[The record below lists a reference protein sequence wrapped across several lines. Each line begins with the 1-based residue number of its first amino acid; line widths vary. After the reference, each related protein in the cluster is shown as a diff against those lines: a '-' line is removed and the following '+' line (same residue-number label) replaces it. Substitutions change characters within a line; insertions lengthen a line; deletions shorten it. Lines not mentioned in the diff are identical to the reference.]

1 MTTVNKKLK
10 KTASGAITWSVIV
23 TQILSPVSL
32 SLIPANSF
40 ASSGNKDVTQI
51 YASDEHANKVA
62 SFAASAGQSL
72 ANNNASS
79 FAVNTL
85 STQATK
91 EVVDWLQQYGNARIK
106 LNVDDSFSLKDSS
119 FDFLYP
125 WLDTQD
131 YVLFSQT
138 SLHRTDDRNQ
148 TNIGLGIRHFTPD
161 NAMLGA
167 NVFYDYDLS
176 RSHSRAGFG
185 VEYWRDYFRL
195 GVNTYFGLSDWKNS
209 RDIDDYLERPANG
222 WDFSAEG
229 WLPAYPQLGASIQ
242 FEKYYGKNV
251 GLFGSDN
258 LQENPYAVTGGISYT
273 PVPLIKFSAQH
284 KQGQS
289 NTHDTTFGVE
299 FNYRPG
305 VSLAEQLSSDNVAVM
320 REVQNRRYD
329 FVERNNNIVLEYKK
343 KHALKI
349 SLPESV
355 QGEGESIIPVT
366 LTINNA
372 SGGIKSVQWN
382 DSAFTAAGGKISGNG
397 TSWQITLPAYKSEGV
412 NSWNVGATVQD
423 NRGNVSNYAV
433 MNISVTDSGVSTAD
447 SSFTLDGDSSPT
459 ISADSQSTYPIV
471 LSLKDS
477 NGKALTGL
485 ADDIEMSVEFTA
497 DSNSAR
503 QRETVTAP
511 SLGAVKEISAGVYRS
526 VLTAGS
532 QAGTVRVTAKVQG
545 KTFTL
550 NIKQAA
556 ITDSDVSTADS
567 SFTLDGDS
575 SPTISADSQSTYPIV
590 LSLKDSNG
598 KALTGLAD
606 DIEMSVEFTADSNS
620 ARQRETVT
628 APSLGAVEEISAGV
642 YRSVLTAG
650 SQAGTVRVTAKV
662 QGKTFTLN
670 IKQAAITDSDVSTAD
685 SSFTLD
691 GDSSPTISADSQS
704 TYPIV
709 LSLKDSNGKALTG
722 LADDIEMSVEFTADS
737 NSARQRETVTA
748 PSLGA
753 VEEIS
758 AGVYRSVLAAG
769 SQAGTVRV
777 TAKVQGKTFTLN
789 IKQAAIT
796 DSDVSTADSS
806 FTLDG
811 DSSPTISADSQST
824 YPIVLS
830 LKDSNG
836 KALTGLADDIE
847 MSVEFTAD
855 SNSARQRETVT
866 APSLGA
872 VEEISAGVY
881 RSVLAAGSQAGTV
894 RVTAKVQG
902 KTFTLSIKQTAA
914 TEPDSEVSAVLTA
927 APAEQVVGY
936 NINLQLAVKDSQGNA
951 ITGDNTLSFYALNQA
966 EGVEF
971 GTVTEK
977 DGVYSATVTSKR
989 AGKITIGVKS
999 DSHDFSGVKK
1009 EITFIEDRQQVTFSQ
1024 FEASQNNAL
1033 ADGKQRNMVTVSL
1046 ADRFGNVVPG
1056 YAVTLSLP
1064 AGITQ
1069 VGGEHAVSTDE
1080 NGNAIFALI
1089 SSTPGSYVITAHAG
1103 SQMSTELTV
1112 TFASNMTGASL
1123 SLTPESSSLISNIPA
1138 NGKDAAVLDVQLTNT
1153 NASVNGQ
1160 KIQLI
1165 TSSEGLSVP
1174 TNIVTD
1180 STGHV
1185 SVPLTTVKAGEYTVT
1200 ARVTDGSHSV
1210 ESGSVKL
1217 TFVPDVASAELNM
1230 SVSKQEIVAD
1240 GSENATVN
1248 IQLVD
1253 ANNNAFTGEVDLTI
1267 TPSTG
1272 ASLTSSNLQLDA
1284 HGQATT
1290 QFTASKSGQY
1300 TIQAEY
1306 VLDGKRITASQN
1318 IDAVT
1323 DVKGAVLEITSS
1335 ASSAVVSDT
1344 NNLVFT
1350 LLLKSKSGEALSGRA
1365 LNVKTSGPSKY
1376 GALVVDK
1383 TTVTTDENGQATV
1396 SVHGR
1401 TVGSYKL
1408 TATLNELGSDVSAVK
1423 SFSLYAD
1430 DANGVLTL
1438 TKDPGY
1444 ETNDG
1449 SPVGIYARFVDH
1461 FGNPLS
1467 GTVEFSAGSED
1478 SPDSQRVKME
1488 PATVTL
1494 HWTGNAA
1501 SEFSTYESG
1510 YHWIKAKITNS
1521 KNTYEKTIRTYV
1533 VKLPEKDS

>member
-40 ASSGNKDVTQI
+40 ASSGNKDVTQT

-209 RDIDDYLERPANG
+209 RDIDNYLERPANG

-289 NTHDTTFGVE
+289 NVHDTTFGVE

-433 MNISVTDSGVSTAD
+433 MNISVNNSGVSTAD

-459 ISADSQSTYPIV
+459 ISADGQSTYPIV

-497 DSNSAR
+497 
-503 QRETVTAP
+503 
-511 SLGAVKEISAGVYRS
+511 G
-526 VLTAGS
+526 
-532 QAGTVRVTAKVQG
+532 
-545 KTFTL
+545 
-550 NIKQAA
+550 
-556 ITDSDVSTADS
+556 
-567 SFTLDGDS
+567 
-575 SPTISADSQSTYPIV
+575 
-590 LSLKDSNG
+590 
-598 KALTGLAD
+598 
-606 DIEMSVEFTADSNS
+606 SNS

-642 YRSVLTAG
+642 YRSVL
-650 SQAGTVRVTAKV
+650 V
-662 QGKTFTLN
+662 
-670 IKQAAITDSDVSTAD
+670 
-685 SSFTLD
+685 
-691 GDSSPTISADSQS
+691 
-704 TYPIV
+704 
-709 LSLKDSNGKALTG
+709 
-722 LADDIEMSVEFTADS
+722 
-737 NSARQRETVTA
+737 
-748 PSLGA
+748 
-753 VEEIS
+753 
-758 AGVYRSVLAAG
+758 
-769 SQAGTVRV
+769 
-777 TAKVQGKTFTLN
+777 
-789 IKQAAIT
+789 
-796 DSDVSTADSS
+796 
-806 FTLDG
+806 
-811 DSSPTISADSQST
+811 
-824 YPIVLS
+824 
-830 LKDSNG
+830 
-836 KALTGLADDIE
+836 
-847 MSVEFTAD
+847 
-855 SNSARQRETVT
+855 
-866 APSLGA
+866 
-872 VEEISAGVY
+872 
-881 RSVLAAGSQAGTV
+881 AGSQAGTV

-1217 TFVPDVASAELNM
+1217 TFVPDVASAELTM

>member
-1 MTTVNKKLK
+1 MITVNKKLK

-40 ASSGNKDVTQI
+40 ASSDNKDVKQT
-51 YASDEHANKVA
+51 YASDERANKVA
-62 SFAASAGQSL
+62 SFVASAGQSL

-229 WLPAYPQLGASIQ
+229 WLPAYPQLGASIL

-289 NTHDTTFGVE
+289 NVHDTTFGVE

-329 FVERNNNIVLEYKK
+329 FIERNNNIVLEYKK

-397 TSWQITLPAYKSEGV
+397 TSWRITLPAYKSEGV

-433 MNISVTDSGVSTAD
+433 MNISVTNSGVSTAD

-503 QRETVTAP
+503 QRE
-511 SLGAVKEISAGVYRS
+511 
-526 VLTAGS
+526 
-532 QAGTVRVTAKVQG
+532 
-545 KTFTL
+545 
-550 NIKQAA
+550 
-556 ITDSDVSTADS
+556 
-567 SFTLDGDS
+567 
-575 SPTISADSQSTYPIV
+575 
-590 LSLKDSNG
+590 
-598 KALTGLAD
+598 
-606 DIEMSVEFTADSNS
+606 M
-620 ARQRETVT
+620 VT

-650 SQAGTVRVTAKV
+650 SQAGTARVTAKV
-662 QGKTFTLN
+662 
-670 IKQAAITDSDVSTAD
+670 
-685 SSFTLD
+685 
-691 GDSSPTISADSQS
+691 
-704 TYPIV
+704 
-709 LSLKDSNGKALTG
+709 
-722 LADDIEMSVEFTADS
+722 M
-737 NSARQRETVTA
+737 
-748 PSLGA
+748 
-753 VEEIS
+753 
-758 AGVYRSVLAAG
+758 
-769 SQAGTVRV
+769 
-777 TAKVQGKTFTLN
+777 
-789 IKQAAIT
+789 
-796 DSDVSTADSS
+796 
-806 FTLDG
+806 
-811 DSSPTISADSQST
+811 
-824 YPIVLS
+824 
-830 LKDSNG
+830 
-836 KALTGLADDIE
+836 
-847 MSVEFTAD
+847 
-855 SNSARQRETVT
+855 
-866 APSLGA
+866 
-872 VEEISAGVY
+872 
-881 RSVLAAGSQAGTV
+881 
-894 RVTAKVQG
+894 G
-902 KTFTLSIKQTAA
+902 KTFTLSIQQTAA
-914 TEPDSEVSAVLTA
+914 KEPDSEVSAVLTA
-927 APAEQVVGY
+927 APAQQVVGY
-936 NINLQLAVKDSQGNA
+936 NINLQLEGKDTQGNA
-951 ITGDNTLSFYALNQA
+951 ITGDKTLNFYALNQA
-966 EGVEF
+966 EDVEF

-977 DGVYSATVTSKR
+977 DGIYSATVTSKR
-989 AGKITIGVKS
+989 AGKLSIGVKS
-999 DSHDFSGVKK
+999 DHHDFSGIKK
-1009 EITFIEDRQQVTFSQ
+1009 EITFTEDRQQLTFSQ
-1024 FEASQNNAL
+1024 FEASKNNAL
-1033 ADGKQRNMVTVSL
+1033 ADGQQQNMVTVSL

-1064 AGITQ
+1064 AGVTQ

-1217 TFVPDVASAELNM
+1217 TFVPDVASAELTM

-1350 LLLKSKSGEALSGRA
+1350 LLLKSKSGEVLSGRA

-1401 TVGSYKL
+1401 TAGSYKL

>member
-40 ASSGNKDVTQI
+40 ASSGNKDVTQT

-289 NTHDTTFGVE
+289 NVHDTTFGVE

-433 MNISVTDSGVSTAD
+433 MNISVNNSGVSTAD

-459 ISADSQSTYPIV
+459 ISAD
-471 LSLKDS
+471 
-477 NGKALTGL
+477 G
-485 ADDIEMSVEFTA
+485 
-497 DSNSAR
+497 
-503 QRETVTAP
+503 
-511 SLGAVKEISAGVYRS
+511 
-526 VLTAGS
+526 
-532 QAGTVRVTAKVQG
+532 
-545 KTFTL
+545 
-550 NIKQAA
+550 
-556 ITDSDVSTADS
+556 
-567 SFTLDGDS
+567 
-575 SPTISADSQSTYPIV
+575 
-590 LSLKDSNG
+590 
-598 KALTGLAD
+598 
-606 DIEMSVEFTADSNS
+606 
-620 ARQRETVT
+620 
-628 APSLGAVEEISAGV
+628 
-642 YRSVLTAG
+642 
-650 SQAGTVRVTAKV
+650 
-662 QGKTFTLN
+662 
-670 IKQAAITDSDVSTAD
+670 
-685 SSFTLD
+685 
-691 GDSSPTISADSQS
+691 
-704 TYPIV
+704 
-709 LSLKDSNGKALTG
+709 
-722 LADDIEMSVEFTADS
+722 
-737 NSARQRETVTA
+737 
-748 PSLGA
+748 
-753 VEEIS
+753 
-758 AGVYRSVLAAG
+758 
-769 SQAGTVRV
+769 
-777 TAKVQGKTFTLN
+777 
-789 IKQAAIT
+789 
-796 DSDVSTADSS
+796 
-806 FTLDG
+806 
-811 DSSPTISADSQST
+811 QST

-1165 TSSEGLSVP
+1165 TSSEGLSIP

-1217 TFVPDVASAELNM
+1217 TFVPDVASAELTM

>member
-40 ASSGNKDVTQI
+40 ASSDNKDVTQI
-51 YASDEHANKVA
+51 YASDERANKVA
-62 SFAASAGQSL
+62 SFAVSAGQSL

-195 GVNTYFGLSDWKNS
+195 GVNTYFGLSDWKDS

-289 NTHDTTFGVE
+289 NVHDTTFGVE

-355 QGEGESIIPVT
+355 QGDGESIIPVT

-382 DSAFTAAGGKISGNG
+382 DSVFTAAGGKISGNG
-397 TSWQITLPAYKSEGV
+397 TSWQVTLPAYKSEGV

-433 MNISVTDSGVSTAD
+433 MNISVINSGVSTAD
-447 SSFTLDGDSSPT
+447 SSFMLDGDSSPT
-459 ISADSQSTYPIV
+459 ISADGQSTH
-471 LSLKDS
+471 
-477 NGKALTGL
+477 
-485 ADDIEMSVEFTA
+485 
-497 DSNSAR
+497 
-503 QRETVTAP
+503 
-511 SLGAVKEISAGVYRS
+511 
-526 VLTAGS
+526 
-532 QAGTVRVTAKVQG
+532 
-545 KTFTL
+545 
-550 NIKQAA
+550 
-556 ITDSDVSTADS
+556 
-567 SFTLDGDS
+567 
-575 SPTISADSQSTYPIV
+575 PIV

-670 IKQAAITDSDVSTAD
+670 IKQAAVIDSDVSTAD

-691 GDSSPTISADSQS
+691 GDSSPTISADGQS
-704 TYPIV
+704 THPIV

-758 AGVYRSVLAAG
+758 AGVYRSVLTAG

-777 TAKVQGKTFTLN
+777 TAKVM
-789 IKQAAIT
+789 
-796 DSDVSTADSS
+796 D
-806 FTLDG
+806 
-811 DSSPTISADSQST
+811 
-824 YPIVLS
+824 
-830 LKDSNG
+830 
-836 KALTGLADDIE
+836 
-847 MSVEFTAD
+847 
-855 SNSARQRETVT
+855 
-866 APSLGA
+866 
-872 VEEISAGVY
+872 
-881 RSVLAAGSQAGTV
+881 
-894 RVTAKVQG
+894 

-971 GTVTEK
+971 GAVTEK

-989 AGKITIGVKS
+989 AGKIRIGVKS
-999 DSHDFSGVKK
+999 GSHNFSGIEK
-1009 EITFIEDRQQVTFSQ
+1009 EISFIEDRTQFAFSRI
-1024 FEASQNNAL
+1024 EASKNNAL
-1033 ADGKQRNMVTVSL
+1033 ADGKQQNTVTVSL

-1064 AGITQ
+1064 AGVTQ

-1080 NGNAIFALI
+1080 NGNAVFALI
-1089 SSTPGSYVITAHAG
+1089 SSTPGSYVIKAHAG

-1112 TFASNMTGASL
+1112 TFASNMIGASL
-1123 SLTPESSSLISNIPA
+1123 SLTPGNSSLISNIPA
-1138 NGKDAAVLDVQLTNT
+1138 NGKDAAVLNVQLTNT

-1165 TSSEGLSVP
+1165 TSSERLSVP

-1185 SVPLTTVKAGEYTVT
+1185 SVPLTTVRAGEYTVA

-1217 TFVPDVASAELNM
+1217 TFVPDAASAELTM
-1230 SVSKQEIVAD
+1230 STSKQQIVAD
-1240 GSENATVN
+1240 GSESATVD

-1253 ANNNAFTGEVDLTI
+1253 ANNNAFTGDVDLTV

-1272 ASLTSSNLQLDA
+1272 ASLTSSKLQLDA

-1306 VLDGKRITASQN
+1306 VLDGKRITASKN

-1323 DVKGAVLEITSS
+1323 DVKEAVLEITSS

-1344 NNLVFT
+1344 NNLIFT
-1350 LLLKSKSGEALSGRA
+1350 LLLKSTSGEVLSGRV
-1365 LNVKTSGPSKY
+1365 LNIKASGPSKY

-1383 TTVTTDENGQATV
+1383 TTVTTDEYGLATV

-1401 TVGSYKL
+1401 TAGSYKL
-1408 TATLNELGSDVSAVK
+1408 TATLDELGSDVSEVK

-1430 DANGVLTL
+1430 EANGVLTL
-1438 TKDPGY
+1438 HKDGGY
-1444 ETNDG
+1444 DTDDG
-1449 SPVGIYARFVDH
+1449 TPVGVYARFVDH

-1478 SPDSQRVKME
+1478 SPNSQRVKME

>member
-40 ASSGNKDVTQI
+40 ASSGNKDVTQT

-289 NTHDTTFGVE
+289 NVHDTTFGVE

-433 MNISVTDSGVSTAD
+433 MNISVNNSGVSTAD

-459 ISADSQSTYPIV
+459 ISADGQSTYPIV

-511 SLGAVKEISAGVYRS
+511 SLGV
-526 VLTAGS
+526 
-532 QAGTVRVTAKVQG
+532 
-545 KTFTL
+545 
-550 NIKQAA
+550 
-556 ITDSDVSTADS
+556 
-567 SFTLDGDS
+567 
-575 SPTISADSQSTYPIV
+575 
-590 LSLKDSNG
+590 
-598 KALTGLAD
+598 
-606 DIEMSVEFTADSNS
+606 
-620 ARQRETVT
+620 
-628 APSLGAVEEISAGV
+628 
-642 YRSVLTAG
+642 
-650 SQAGTVRVTAKV
+650 
-662 QGKTFTLN
+662 
-670 IKQAAITDSDVSTAD
+670 
-685 SSFTLD
+685 
-691 GDSSPTISADSQS
+691 
-704 TYPIV
+704 
-709 LSLKDSNGKALTG
+709 
-722 LADDIEMSVEFTADS
+722 
-737 NSARQRETVTA
+737 
-748 PSLGA
+748 
-753 VEEIS
+753 
-758 AGVYRSVLAAG
+758 
-769 SQAGTVRV
+769 
-777 TAKVQGKTFTLN
+777 
-789 IKQAAIT
+789 
-796 DSDVSTADSS
+796 
-806 FTLDG
+806 
-811 DSSPTISADSQST
+811 
-824 YPIVLS
+824 
-830 LKDSNG
+830 
-836 KALTGLADDIE
+836 
-847 MSVEFTAD
+847 
-855 SNSARQRETVT
+855 
-866 APSLGA
+866 

-1217 TFVPDVASAELNM
+1217 TFVPDVASAELTM

>member
-40 ASSGNKDVTQI
+40 ASSDNKDVTQI
-51 YASDEHANKVA
+51 YASDERANKVA
-62 SFAASAGQSL
+62 SFAVSAGQSL

-106 LNVDDSFSLKDSS
+106 LNVDNSFSLKDSS

-195 GVNTYFGLSDWKNS
+195 GVNTYFGLSDWKDS

-289 NTHDTTFGVE
+289 NVHDTTFGVE

-355 QGEGESIIPVT
+355 QGDGESIIPVT

-382 DSAFTAAGGKISGNG
+382 DSVFTAAGGKISGNG
-397 TSWQITLPAYKSEGV
+397 TSWQVTLPAYKSEGV

-433 MNISVTDSGVSTAD
+433 MNISVINSGVSTAD
-447 SSFTLDGDSSPT
+447 SSFMLDGDSSPT
-459 ISADSQSTYPIV
+459 ISADGQSTH
-471 LSLKDS
+471 
-477 NGKALTGL
+477 
-485 ADDIEMSVEFTA
+485 
-497 DSNSAR
+497 
-503 QRETVTAP
+503 
-511 SLGAVKEISAGVYRS
+511 
-526 VLTAGS
+526 
-532 QAGTVRVTAKVQG
+532 
-545 KTFTL
+545 
-550 NIKQAA
+550 
-556 ITDSDVSTADS
+556 
-567 SFTLDGDS
+567 
-575 SPTISADSQSTYPIV
+575 PIV

-670 IKQAAITDSDVSTAD
+670 IKQAAVIDSDVSTAD

-691 GDSSPTISADSQS
+691 GDSSPTISADGQS
-704 TYPIV
+704 THPIV
-709 LSLKDSNGKALTG
+709 LSLKDSNDKALTG

-758 AGVYRSVLAAG
+758 AGVYRSVLTAG

-777 TAKVQGKTFTLN
+777 TAKVM
-789 IKQAAIT
+789 
-796 DSDVSTADSS
+796 D
-806 FTLDG
+806 
-811 DSSPTISADSQST
+811 
-824 YPIVLS
+824 
-830 LKDSNG
+830 
-836 KALTGLADDIE
+836 
-847 MSVEFTAD
+847 
-855 SNSARQRETVT
+855 
-866 APSLGA
+866 
-872 VEEISAGVY
+872 
-881 RSVLAAGSQAGTV
+881 
-894 RVTAKVQG
+894 

-971 GTVTEK
+971 GAVTEK

-989 AGKITIGVKS
+989 AGKIRIGVKS
-999 DSHDFSGVKK
+999 GSHNFSGIEK
-1009 EITFIEDRQQVTFSQ
+1009 EISFIEDRTQFAFSRI
-1024 FEASQNNAL
+1024 EASKNNAL
-1033 ADGKQRNMVTVSL
+1033 ADGKQQNTVTLSL

-1064 AGITQ
+1064 AGVTQ

-1080 NGNAIFALI
+1080 NGNAVFALI
-1089 SSTPGSYVITAHAG
+1089 SSTPGSYVIKAHAG

-1112 TFASNMTGASL
+1112 TFASNMIGASL
-1123 SLTPESSSLISNIPA
+1123 SLTPGNSSLISNIPA
-1138 NGKDAAVLDVQLTNT
+1138 NGKDAAVLNVQLTNT

-1165 TSSEGLSVP
+1165 TSSERLSVP

-1185 SVPLTTVKAGEYTVT
+1185 SVPLTTVRAGEYTVA

-1217 TFVPDVASAELNM
+1217 TFVPDAASAELTM
-1230 SVSKQEIVAD
+1230 STSKQQIVAD
-1240 GSENATVN
+1240 GSESATVD

-1253 ANNNAFTGEVDLTI
+1253 ANNNAFTGDVDLTV

-1272 ASLTSSNLQLDA
+1272 ASLTSSKLQLDA

-1306 VLDGKRITASQN
+1306 VLDGKRITASKN

-1323 DVKGAVLEITSS
+1323 DVKEAVLEITSS

-1344 NNLVFT
+1344 NNLIFT
-1350 LLLKSKSGEALSGRA
+1350 LLLKSTSGEVLSGRV
-1365 LNVKTSGPSKY
+1365 LNIKASGPSKY

-1383 TTVTTDENGQATV
+1383 TTVTTDEYGLATV

-1401 TVGSYKL
+1401 TAGSYKL
-1408 TATLNELGSDVSAVK
+1408 TATLDELGSDVSEVK

-1430 DANGVLTL
+1430 EANGVLTL
-1438 TKDPGY
+1438 HKDGGY
-1444 ETNDG
+1444 DTDDG
-1449 SPVGIYARFVDH
+1449 TPVGVYARFVDH

-1478 SPDSQRVKME
+1478 SPNSQRVKME

>member
-40 ASSGNKDVTQI
+40 ASSGNKDVTQT

-209 RDIDDYLERPANG
+209 RDIDNYLERPANG

-289 NTHDTTFGVE
+289 NVHDTTFGVE

-511 SLGAVKEISAGVYRS
+511 SLGAV
-526 VLTAGS
+526 
-532 QAGTVRVTAKVQG
+532 
-545 KTFTL
+545 
-550 NIKQAA
+550 
-556 ITDSDVSTADS
+556 
-567 SFTLDGDS
+567 
-575 SPTISADSQSTYPIV
+575 
-590 LSLKDSNG
+590 
-598 KALTGLAD
+598 
-606 DIEMSVEFTADSNS
+606 
-620 ARQRETVT
+620 
-628 APSLGAVEEISAGV
+628 
-642 YRSVLTAG
+642 
-650 SQAGTVRVTAKV
+650 
-662 QGKTFTLN
+662 
-670 IKQAAITDSDVSTAD
+670 
-685 SSFTLD
+685 
-691 GDSSPTISADSQS
+691 
-704 TYPIV
+704 
-709 LSLKDSNGKALTG
+709 
-722 LADDIEMSVEFTADS
+722 
-737 NSARQRETVTA
+737 
-748 PSLGA
+748 
-753 VEEIS
+753 
-758 AGVYRSVLAAG
+758 
-769 SQAGTVRV
+769 
-777 TAKVQGKTFTLN
+777 
-789 IKQAAIT
+789 
-796 DSDVSTADSS
+796 
-806 FTLDG
+806 
-811 DSSPTISADSQST
+811 
-824 YPIVLS
+824 
-830 LKDSNG
+830 
-836 KALTGLADDIE
+836 
-847 MSVEFTAD
+847 
-855 SNSARQRETVT
+855 
-866 APSLGA
+866 
-872 VEEISAGVY
+872 EEISAGVY

-977 DGVYSATVTSKR
+977 DGVYSVTVTSKR

-1165 TSSEGLSVP
+1165 ASSEGLSVP

>member
-1 MTTVNKKLK
+1 M
-10 KTASGAITWSVIV
+10 
-23 TQILSPVSL
+23 
-32 SLIPANSF
+32 
-40 ASSGNKDVTQI
+40 
-51 YASDEHANKVA
+51 A

-511 SLGAVKEISAGVYRS
+511 SLGAV
-526 VLTAGS
+526 
-532 QAGTVRVTAKVQG
+532 
-545 KTFTL
+545 
-550 NIKQAA
+550 
-556 ITDSDVSTADS
+556 
-567 SFTLDGDS
+567 
-575 SPTISADSQSTYPIV
+575 
-590 LSLKDSNG
+590 
-598 KALTGLAD
+598 
-606 DIEMSVEFTADSNS
+606 
-620 ARQRETVT
+620 
-628 APSLGAVEEISAGV
+628 
-642 YRSVLTAG
+642 
-650 SQAGTVRVTAKV
+650 
-662 QGKTFTLN
+662 
-670 IKQAAITDSDVSTAD
+670 
-685 SSFTLD
+685 
-691 GDSSPTISADSQS
+691 
-704 TYPIV
+704 
-709 LSLKDSNGKALTG
+709 
-722 LADDIEMSVEFTADS
+722 
-737 NSARQRETVTA
+737 
-748 PSLGA
+748 
-753 VEEIS
+753 
-758 AGVYRSVLAAG
+758 
-769 SQAGTVRV
+769 
-777 TAKVQGKTFTLN
+777 
-789 IKQAAIT
+789 
-796 DSDVSTADSS
+796 
-806 FTLDG
+806 
-811 DSSPTISADSQST
+811 
-824 YPIVLS
+824 
-830 LKDSNG
+830 
-836 KALTGLADDIE
+836 
-847 MSVEFTAD
+847 
-855 SNSARQRETVT
+855 
-866 APSLGA
+866 
-872 VEEISAGVY
+872 EEISAGVY

-902 KTFTLSIKQTAA
+902 KTFTLSIKQTAT

>member
-511 SLGAVKEISAGVYRS
+511 SLGAV
-526 VLTAGS
+526 
-532 QAGTVRVTAKVQG
+532 
-545 KTFTL
+545 
-550 NIKQAA
+550 
-556 ITDSDVSTADS
+556 
-567 SFTLDGDS
+567 
-575 SPTISADSQSTYPIV
+575 
-590 LSLKDSNG
+590 
-598 KALTGLAD
+598 
-606 DIEMSVEFTADSNS
+606 
-620 ARQRETVT
+620 
-628 APSLGAVEEISAGV
+628 
-642 YRSVLTAG
+642 
-650 SQAGTVRVTAKV
+650 
-662 QGKTFTLN
+662 
-670 IKQAAITDSDVSTAD
+670 
-685 SSFTLD
+685 
-691 GDSSPTISADSQS
+691 
-704 TYPIV
+704 
-709 LSLKDSNGKALTG
+709 
-722 LADDIEMSVEFTADS
+722 
-737 NSARQRETVTA
+737 
-748 PSLGA
+748 
-753 VEEIS
+753 
-758 AGVYRSVLAAG
+758 
-769 SQAGTVRV
+769 
-777 TAKVQGKTFTLN
+777 
-789 IKQAAIT
+789 
-796 DSDVSTADSS
+796 
-806 FTLDG
+806 
-811 DSSPTISADSQST
+811 
-824 YPIVLS
+824 
-830 LKDSNG
+830 
-836 KALTGLADDIE
+836 
-847 MSVEFTAD
+847 
-855 SNSARQRETVT
+855 
-866 APSLGA
+866 
-872 VEEISAGVY
+872 EEISAGVY

-902 KTFTLSIKQTAA
+902 KTFTLSIKQTAT

-1376 GALVVDK
+1376 G
-1383 TTVTTDENGQATV
+1383 
-1396 SVHGR
+1396 
-1401 TVGSYKL
+1401 
-1408 TATLNELGSDVSAVK
+1408 
-1423 SFSLYAD
+1423 
-1430 DANGVLTL
+1430 
-1438 TKDPGY
+1438 
-1444 ETNDG
+1444 
-1449 SPVGIYARFVDH
+1449 
-1461 FGNPLS
+1461 
-1467 GTVEFSAGSED
+1467 
-1478 SPDSQRVKME
+1478 
-1488 PATVTL
+1488 
-1494 HWTGNAA
+1494 
-1501 SEFSTYESG
+1501 
-1510 YHWIKAKITNS
+1510 
-1521 KNTYEKTIRTYV
+1521 
-1533 VKLPEKDS
+1533 

>member
-40 ASSGNKDVTQI
+40 ASSDNKDVTQT
-51 YASDEHANKVA
+51 YASDERANKVA

-91 EVVDWLQQYGNARIK
+91 EIVDWLQQYGNARIK

-289 NTHDTTFGVE
+289 NVHDTTFGVE

-349 SLPESV
+349 SLPESI

-366 LTINNA
+366 LTVNNA

-412 NSWNVGATVQD
+412 NSWSVGATVQD

-433 MNISVTDSGVSTAD
+433 MNISVTDSG
-447 SSFTLDGDSSPT
+447 
-459 ISADSQSTYPIV
+459 
-471 LSLKDS
+471 
-477 NGKALTGL
+477 
-485 ADDIEMSVEFTA
+485 
-497 DSNSAR
+497 
-503 QRETVTAP
+503 
-511 SLGAVKEISAGVYRS
+511 
-526 VLTAGS
+526 
-532 QAGTVRVTAKVQG
+532 
-545 KTFTL
+545 
-550 NIKQAA
+550 
-556 ITDSDVSTADS
+556 VSTADS

-758 AGVYRSVLAAG
+758 AGVYRSVLTAG
-769 SQAGTVRV
+769 SQAG
-777 TAKVQGKTFTLN
+777 K
-789 IKQAAIT
+789 
-796 DSDVSTADSS
+796 
-806 FTLDG
+806 
-811 DSSPTISADSQST
+811 
-824 YPIVLS
+824 
-830 LKDSNG
+830 
-836 KALTGLADDIE
+836 
-847 MSVEFTAD
+847 
-855 SNSARQRETVT
+855 
-866 APSLGA
+866 
-872 VEEISAGVY
+872 
-881 RSVLAAGSQAGTV
+881 V

-914 TEPDSEVSAVLTA
+914 TEPESEVSAVLTA

-951 ITGDNTLSFYALNQA
+951 ITGDNTLSFYAINQA

-989 AGKITIGVKS
+989 ADKIRIGVKS
-999 DSHDFSGVKK
+999 DRHDFSDLEK
-1009 EITFIEDRQQVTFSQ
+1009 EISFMEDRIQFAFSRI
-1024 FEASQNNAL
+1024 EASKNNAL
-1033 ADGKQRNMVTVSL
+1033 ADGKQQNTVTVSL
-1046 ADRFGNVVPG
+1046 ADRFGNVVPS

-1080 NGNAIFALI
+1080 NGNAVFALI
-1089 SSTPGSYVITAHAG
+1089 SSTPGSYVIKAHAG
-1103 SQMSTELTV
+1103 PQVSTELTV
-1112 TFASNMTGASL
+1112 TFASNMSGASL
-1123 SLTPESSSLISNIPA
+1123 SLTPENSSLISNIPA
-1138 NGKDAAVLDVQLTNT
+1138 NGKDAAVLNVQLTNNT

-1160 KIQLI
+1160 KVQLI

-1185 SVPLTTVKAGEYTVT
+1185 SVPVTTVKAGEYTVT
-1200 ARVTDGSHSV
+1200 ARVTDGSNSV

-1217 TFVPDVASAELNM
+1217 TFVPDIASAELTM
-1230 SVSKQEIVAD
+1230 SVSKQQIVAD
-1240 GSENATVN
+1240 SSESATVD

-1253 ANNNAFTGEVDLTI
+1253 ANNNAFTGDVNLTI

-1272 ASLTSSNLQLDA
+1272 ASLTSSKLQLDA
-1284 HGQATT
+1284 YGKAST

-1300 TIQAEY
+1300 TIQAEH
-1306 VLDGKRITASQN
+1306 VQDGKRITASQN
-1318 IDAVT
+1318 IDAMT
-1323 DVKGAVLEITSS
+1323 DVKDAVLDITSS
-1335 ASSAVVSDT
+1335 VSSAVVSDS
-1344 NNLVFT
+1344 NNLTFT
-1350 LLLKSKSGEALSGRA
+1350 LHLKNTSGEALSGRA
-1365 LNVKTSGPSKY
+1365 LNIKTSGPSKY

-1383 TTVTTDENGQATV
+1383 TTVTTDERGQATV

-1401 TVGSYKL
+1401 TAGSYKL

-1430 DANGVLTL
+1430 EANGVLSL
-1438 TKDPGY
+1438 EKDYGY
-1444 ETNDG
+1444 EVNDG
-1449 SPVGIYARFVDH
+1449 SPTGIYARFVDH

-1478 SPDSQRVKME
+1478 SPTSQRVKME

-1494 HWTGNAA
+1494 SSTGNAA

-1521 KNTYEKTIRTYV
+1521 KKTYEKELTTFV

>member
-1 MTTVNKKLK
+1 M
-10 KTASGAITWSVIV
+10 
-23 TQILSPVSL
+23 
-32 SLIPANSF
+32 
-40 ASSGNKDVTQI
+40 
-51 YASDEHANKVA
+51 
-62 SFAASAGQSL
+62 
-72 ANNNASS
+72 
-79 FAVNTL
+79 
-85 STQATK
+85 
-91 EVVDWLQQYGNARIK
+91 
-106 LNVDDSFSLKDSS
+106 KDSS

-289 NTHDTTFGVE
+289 NVHDTTFGVE

-433 MNISVTDSGVSTAD
+433 MNISVNNSGVSTAD

-459 ISADSQSTYPIV
+459 ISAD
-471 LSLKDS
+471 
-477 NGKALTGL
+477 G
-485 ADDIEMSVEFTA
+485 
-497 DSNSAR
+497 
-503 QRETVTAP
+503 
-511 SLGAVKEISAGVYRS
+511 
-526 VLTAGS
+526 
-532 QAGTVRVTAKVQG
+532 
-545 KTFTL
+545 
-550 NIKQAA
+550 
-556 ITDSDVSTADS
+556 
-567 SFTLDGDS
+567 
-575 SPTISADSQSTYPIV
+575 
-590 LSLKDSNG
+590 
-598 KALTGLAD
+598 
-606 DIEMSVEFTADSNS
+606 
-620 ARQRETVT
+620 
-628 APSLGAVEEISAGV
+628 
-642 YRSVLTAG
+642 
-650 SQAGTVRVTAKV
+650 
-662 QGKTFTLN
+662 
-670 IKQAAITDSDVSTAD
+670 
-685 SSFTLD
+685 
-691 GDSSPTISADSQS
+691 
-704 TYPIV
+704 
-709 LSLKDSNGKALTG
+709 
-722 LADDIEMSVEFTADS
+722 
-737 NSARQRETVTA
+737 
-748 PSLGA
+748 
-753 VEEIS
+753 
-758 AGVYRSVLAAG
+758 
-769 SQAGTVRV
+769 
-777 TAKVQGKTFTLN
+777 
-789 IKQAAIT
+789 
-796 DSDVSTADSS
+796 
-806 FTLDG
+806 
-811 DSSPTISADSQST
+811 QST

-1217 TFVPDVASAELNM
+1217 TFVPDVASAELTM

>member
-40 ASSGNKDVTQI
+40 ASSGNKDVTQT

-289 NTHDTTFGVE
+289 NVHDTTFGVE

-433 MNISVTDSGVSTAD
+433 MNISVNNSGVSTAD

-459 ISADSQSTYPIV
+459 ISAD
-471 LSLKDS
+471 
-477 NGKALTGL
+477 G
-485 ADDIEMSVEFTA
+485 
-497 DSNSAR
+497 
-503 QRETVTAP
+503 
-511 SLGAVKEISAGVYRS
+511 
-526 VLTAGS
+526 
-532 QAGTVRVTAKVQG
+532 
-545 KTFTL
+545 
-550 NIKQAA
+550 
-556 ITDSDVSTADS
+556 
-567 SFTLDGDS
+567 
-575 SPTISADSQSTYPIV
+575 
-590 LSLKDSNG
+590 
-598 KALTGLAD
+598 
-606 DIEMSVEFTADSNS
+606 
-620 ARQRETVT
+620 
-628 APSLGAVEEISAGV
+628 
-642 YRSVLTAG
+642 
-650 SQAGTVRVTAKV
+650 
-662 QGKTFTLN
+662 
-670 IKQAAITDSDVSTAD
+670 
-685 SSFTLD
+685 
-691 GDSSPTISADSQS
+691 
-704 TYPIV
+704 
-709 LSLKDSNGKALTG
+709 
-722 LADDIEMSVEFTADS
+722 
-737 NSARQRETVTA
+737 
-748 PSLGA
+748 
-753 VEEIS
+753 
-758 AGVYRSVLAAG
+758 
-769 SQAGTVRV
+769 
-777 TAKVQGKTFTLN
+777 
-789 IKQAAIT
+789 
-796 DSDVSTADSS
+796 
-806 FTLDG
+806 
-811 DSSPTISADSQST
+811 QST

-1217 TFVPDVASAELNM
+1217 TFVPDVASAELTM

-1253 ANNNAFTGEVDLTI
+1253 ANNNAFTGEVDSTI

>member
-40 ASSGNKDVTQI
+40 ASSGNKDVTQT

-433 MNISVTDSGVSTAD
+433 MNISVNNSGVSTAD

-459 ISADSQSTYPIV
+459 ISAD
-471 LSLKDS
+471 
-477 NGKALTGL
+477 G
-485 ADDIEMSVEFTA
+485 
-497 DSNSAR
+497 
-503 QRETVTAP
+503 
-511 SLGAVKEISAGVYRS
+511 
-526 VLTAGS
+526 
-532 QAGTVRVTAKVQG
+532 
-545 KTFTL
+545 
-550 NIKQAA
+550 
-556 ITDSDVSTADS
+556 
-567 SFTLDGDS
+567 
-575 SPTISADSQSTYPIV
+575 
-590 LSLKDSNG
+590 
-598 KALTGLAD
+598 
-606 DIEMSVEFTADSNS
+606 
-620 ARQRETVT
+620 
-628 APSLGAVEEISAGV
+628 
-642 YRSVLTAG
+642 
-650 SQAGTVRVTAKV
+650 
-662 QGKTFTLN
+662 
-670 IKQAAITDSDVSTAD
+670 
-685 SSFTLD
+685 
-691 GDSSPTISADSQS
+691 QS

-789 IKQAAIT
+789 IKQAAVI

-811 DSSPTISADSQST
+811 DSSPTISADGQST

>member
-40 ASSGNKDVTQI
+40 ASSDNKDVTQI
-51 YASDEHANKVA
+51 YASDERANKVA
-62 SFAASAGQSL
+62 SFAVSAGQSL

-185 VEYWRDYFRL
+185 VEYWRDYFRF
-195 GVNTYFGLSDWKNS
+195 GVNTYFGLSDWKDS

-289 NTHDTTFGVE
+289 NVHDTTFGVE

-355 QGEGESIIPVT
+355 QGDGESIIPVT

-382 DSAFTAAGGKISGNG
+382 DSVFTAAGGKISGNG
-397 TSWQITLPAYKSEGV
+397 TSWQVTLPAYKSEGV

-433 MNISVTDSGVSTAD
+433 MNISVINSGVSTAD
-447 SSFTLDGDSSPT
+447 SSFMLDGDSSPT
-459 ISADSQSTYPIV
+459 ISADGQSTH
-471 LSLKDS
+471 
-477 NGKALTGL
+477 
-485 ADDIEMSVEFTA
+485 
-497 DSNSAR
+497 
-503 QRETVTAP
+503 
-511 SLGAVKEISAGVYRS
+511 
-526 VLTAGS
+526 
-532 QAGTVRVTAKVQG
+532 
-545 KTFTL
+545 
-550 NIKQAA
+550 
-556 ITDSDVSTADS
+556 
-567 SFTLDGDS
+567 
-575 SPTISADSQSTYPIV
+575 PIV

-662 QGKTFTLN
+662 M
-670 IKQAAITDSDVSTAD
+670 D
-685 SSFTLD
+685 
-691 GDSSPTISADSQS
+691 
-704 TYPIV
+704 
-709 LSLKDSNGKALTG
+709 
-722 LADDIEMSVEFTADS
+722 
-737 NSARQRETVTA
+737 
-748 PSLGA
+748 
-753 VEEIS
+753 
-758 AGVYRSVLAAG
+758 
-769 SQAGTVRV
+769 
-777 TAKVQGKTFTLN
+777 
-789 IKQAAIT
+789 
-796 DSDVSTADSS
+796 
-806 FTLDG
+806 
-811 DSSPTISADSQST
+811 
-824 YPIVLS
+824 
-830 LKDSNG
+830 
-836 KALTGLADDIE
+836 
-847 MSVEFTAD
+847 
-855 SNSARQRETVT
+855 
-866 APSLGA
+866 
-872 VEEISAGVY
+872 
-881 RSVLAAGSQAGTV
+881 
-894 RVTAKVQG
+894 

-971 GTVTEK
+971 EAVTEK

-989 AGKITIGVKS
+989 AGKIRIGVKS
-999 DSHDFSGVKK
+999 GSHNFSGIEK
-1009 EITFIEDRQQVTFSQ
+1009 EISFIEDRTQFAFSRI
-1024 FEASQNNAL
+1024 EASKNNAL
-1033 ADGKQRNMVTVSL
+1033 ADGKQQNTVTVSL

-1064 AGITQ
+1064 AGVTQ

-1080 NGNAIFALI
+1080 NGNAVFALI
-1089 SSTPGSYVITAHAG
+1089 SSTPGSYVIKAHAG

-1112 TFASNMTGASL
+1112 TFASNMIGASL
-1123 SLTPESSSLISNIPA
+1123 SLTPGNSSLISNIPA
-1138 NGKDAAVLDVQLTNT
+1138 NGKDAAVLNVQLTNT

-1185 SVPLTTVKAGEYTVT
+1185 SVPLTTVRAGEYTVA

-1217 TFVPDVASAELNM
+1217 TFVPDAASAELTM
-1230 SVSKQEIVAD
+1230 STSKQQIVAD
-1240 GSENATVN
+1240 GSESATVD

-1253 ANNNAFTGEVDLTI
+1253 ANNNAFTGDVDLTV

-1272 ASLTSSNLQLDA
+1272 ASLTSSKLQLDA

-1306 VLDGKRITASQN
+1306 VLDGKRITASKN

-1323 DVKGAVLEITSS
+1323 DVKEAVLEITSS

-1344 NNLVFT
+1344 NNLIFT
-1350 LLLKSKSGEALSGRA
+1350 LLLKSTSGEVLSGRV
-1365 LNVKTSGPSKY
+1365 LNIKASGPSKY

-1383 TTVTTDENGQATV
+1383 TTVTTDEYGLATV

-1401 TVGSYKL
+1401 TAGSYKL
-1408 TATLNELGSDVSAVK
+1408 TATLDELGSDVSEVK

-1430 DANGVLTL
+1430 EANGVLTL
-1438 TKDPGY
+1438 HKDGGY
-1444 ETNDG
+1444 DTDDG
-1449 SPVGIYARFVDH
+1449 TPVGVYARFVDH

-1478 SPDSQRVKME
+1478 SPNSQRVKME

>member
-511 SLGAVKEISAGVYRS
+511 SLGAV
-526 VLTAGS
+526 
-532 QAGTVRVTAKVQG
+532 
-545 KTFTL
+545 
-550 NIKQAA
+550 
-556 ITDSDVSTADS
+556 
-567 SFTLDGDS
+567 
-575 SPTISADSQSTYPIV
+575 
-590 LSLKDSNG
+590 
-598 KALTGLAD
+598 
-606 DIEMSVEFTADSNS
+606 
-620 ARQRETVT
+620 
-628 APSLGAVEEISAGV
+628 EEISAGV

-777 TAKVQGKTFTLN
+777 TAKVQGKTFTL
-789 IKQAAIT
+789 
-796 DSDVSTADSS
+796 
-806 FTLDG
+806 
-811 DSSPTISADSQST
+811 
-824 YPIVLS
+824 
-830 LKDSNG
+830 
-836 KALTGLADDIE
+836 
-847 MSVEFTAD
+847 
-855 SNSARQRETVT
+855 
-866 APSLGA
+866 
-872 VEEISAGVY
+872 
-881 RSVLAAGSQAGTV
+881 
-894 RVTAKVQG
+894 
-902 KTFTLSIKQTAA
+902 SIKQTAT

-1521 KNTYEKTIRTYV
+1521 KNTYEKTIRTY
-1533 VKLPEKDS
+1533 

>member
-1 MTTVNKKLK
+1 
-10 KTASGAITWSVIV
+10 SVIV

-511 SLGAVKEISAGVYRS
+511 SLGAV
-526 VLTAGS
+526 
-532 QAGTVRVTAKVQG
+532 
-545 KTFTL
+545 
-550 NIKQAA
+550 
-556 ITDSDVSTADS
+556 
-567 SFTLDGDS
+567 
-575 SPTISADSQSTYPIV
+575 
-590 LSLKDSNG
+590 
-598 KALTGLAD
+598 
-606 DIEMSVEFTADSNS
+606 
-620 ARQRETVT
+620 
-628 APSLGAVEEISAGV
+628 EEISAGV

-777 TAKVQGKTFTLN
+777 TAKVQGKTFTL
-789 IKQAAIT
+789 
-796 DSDVSTADSS
+796 
-806 FTLDG
+806 
-811 DSSPTISADSQST
+811 
-824 YPIVLS
+824 
-830 LKDSNG
+830 
-836 KALTGLADDIE
+836 
-847 MSVEFTAD
+847 
-855 SNSARQRETVT
+855 
-866 APSLGA
+866 
-872 VEEISAGVY
+872 
-881 RSVLAAGSQAGTV
+881 
-894 RVTAKVQG
+894 
-902 KTFTLSIKQTAA
+902 SIKQTAT

>member
-40 ASSGNKDVTQI
+40 ASSGNKDVTQT

-289 NTHDTTFGVE
+289 NVHDTTFGVE

-511 SLGAVKEISAGVYRS
+511 SLGAV
-526 VLTAGS
+526 
-532 QAGTVRVTAKVQG
+532 
-545 KTFTL
+545 
-550 NIKQAA
+550 
-556 ITDSDVSTADS
+556 
-567 SFTLDGDS
+567 
-575 SPTISADSQSTYPIV
+575 
-590 LSLKDSNG
+590 
-598 KALTGLAD
+598 
-606 DIEMSVEFTADSNS
+606 
-620 ARQRETVT
+620 
-628 APSLGAVEEISAGV
+628 EEISAGV

-758 AGVYRSVLAAG
+758 AGVYHSVL
-769 SQAGTVRV
+769 T
-777 TAKVQGKTFTLN
+777 
-789 IKQAAIT
+789 
-796 DSDVSTADSS
+796 
-806 FTLDG
+806 
-811 DSSPTISADSQST
+811 
-824 YPIVLS
+824 
-830 LKDSNG
+830 
-836 KALTGLADDIE
+836 
-847 MSVEFTAD
+847 
-855 SNSARQRETVT
+855 
-866 APSLGA
+866 
-872 VEEISAGVY
+872 
-881 RSVLAAGSQAGTV
+881 AGSQAGTV

-1217 TFVPDVASAELNM
+1217 TFVPDVASAELTM

-1306 VLDGKRITASQN
+1306 VLDGKRIIASQN

>member
-40 ASSGNKDVTQI
+40 ASSGNKDVTQT

-209 RDIDDYLERPANG
+209 RDIDNYLERPANG

-289 NTHDTTFGVE
+289 NVHDTTFGVE

-433 MNISVTDSGVSTAD
+433 MNISVTDSGVSA
-447 SSFTLDGDSSPT
+447 
-459 ISADSQSTYPIV
+459 
-471 LSLKDS
+471 
-477 NGKALTGL
+477 
-485 ADDIEMSVEFTA
+485 
-497 DSNSAR
+497 
-503 QRETVTAP
+503 
-511 SLGAVKEISAGVYRS
+511 
-526 VLTAGS
+526 
-532 QAGTVRVTAKVQG
+532 
-545 KTFTL
+545 
-550 NIKQAA
+550 
-556 ITDSDVSTADS
+556 
-567 SFTLDGDS
+567 
-575 SPTISADSQSTYPIV
+575 
-590 LSLKDSNG
+590 
-598 KALTGLAD
+598 
-606 DIEMSVEFTADSNS
+606 
-620 ARQRETVT
+620 
-628 APSLGAVEEISAGV
+628 
-642 YRSVLTAG
+642 
-650 SQAGTVRVTAKV
+650 
-662 QGKTFTLN
+662 
-670 IKQAAITDSDVSTAD
+670 AD

-1165 TSSEGLSVP
+1165 ASSEGLSVP

>member
-40 ASSGNKDVTQI
+40 ASSDNKDVTQI
-51 YASDEHANKVA
+51 YASDERANKVA
-62 SFAASAGQSL
+62 SFAVSAGQSL

-106 LNVDDSFSLKDSS
+106 LNVDNSFSLKDSS

-195 GVNTYFGLSDWKNS
+195 GVNTYFGLSDWKDS

-289 NTHDTTFGVE
+289 NVHDTTFGVE

-355 QGEGESIIPVT
+355 QGDGESIIPVT

-372 SGGIKSVQWN
+372 SGVIKSVQWN
-382 DSAFTAAGGKISGNG
+382 DSVFTAAGGKISGNG
-397 TSWQITLPAYKSEGV
+397 TSWQVTLPAYKSEGV

-433 MNISVTDSGVSTAD
+433 MNISVINSGVSTAD
-447 SSFTLDGDSSPT
+447 SSFMLDGDSSPT
-459 ISADSQSTYPIV
+459 ISADGQSTH
-471 LSLKDS
+471 
-477 NGKALTGL
+477 
-485 ADDIEMSVEFTA
+485 
-497 DSNSAR
+497 
-503 QRETVTAP
+503 
-511 SLGAVKEISAGVYRS
+511 
-526 VLTAGS
+526 
-532 QAGTVRVTAKVQG
+532 
-545 KTFTL
+545 
-550 NIKQAA
+550 
-556 ITDSDVSTADS
+556 
-567 SFTLDGDS
+567 
-575 SPTISADSQSTYPIV
+575 PIV

-662 QGKTFTLN
+662 M
-670 IKQAAITDSDVSTAD
+670 D
-685 SSFTLD
+685 
-691 GDSSPTISADSQS
+691 
-704 TYPIV
+704 
-709 LSLKDSNGKALTG
+709 
-722 LADDIEMSVEFTADS
+722 
-737 NSARQRETVTA
+737 
-748 PSLGA
+748 
-753 VEEIS
+753 
-758 AGVYRSVLAAG
+758 
-769 SQAGTVRV
+769 
-777 TAKVQGKTFTLN
+777 
-789 IKQAAIT
+789 
-796 DSDVSTADSS
+796 
-806 FTLDG
+806 
-811 DSSPTISADSQST
+811 
-824 YPIVLS
+824 
-830 LKDSNG
+830 
-836 KALTGLADDIE
+836 
-847 MSVEFTAD
+847 
-855 SNSARQRETVT
+855 
-866 APSLGA
+866 
-872 VEEISAGVY
+872 
-881 RSVLAAGSQAGTV
+881 
-894 RVTAKVQG
+894 

-971 GTVTEK
+971 GAVTEK

-989 AGKITIGVKS
+989 AGKIRIGVKS
-999 DSHDFSGVKK
+999 GSHNFSGIEK
-1009 EITFIEDRQQVTFSQ
+1009 EISFIEDRTQFAFSRI
-1024 FEASQNNAL
+1024 EASKNNAL
-1033 ADGKQRNMVTVSL
+1033 ADGKQQNTVTLSL

-1064 AGITQ
+1064 AGVTQ

-1080 NGNAIFALI
+1080 NGNAVFALI
-1089 SSTPGSYVITAHAG
+1089 SSTPGSYVIKAHAG

-1112 TFASNMTGASL
+1112 TFASNMIGASL
-1123 SLTPESSSLISNIPA
+1123 SLTPGNSSLISNIPA
-1138 NGKDAAVLDVQLTNT
+1138 NGKDAAVLNVQLTNT

-1165 TSSEGLSVP
+1165 TSSERLSVP

-1185 SVPLTTVKAGEYTVT
+1185 SVPLTTVRAGEYTVA

-1217 TFVPDVASAELNM
+1217 TFVPDAASAELTM
-1230 SVSKQEIVAD
+1230 STSKQQIVAD
-1240 GSENATVN
+1240 GSESATVD

-1253 ANNNAFTGEVDLTI
+1253 ANNNAFTGDVDLTV

-1272 ASLTSSNLQLDA
+1272 ASLTSSKLQLDA

-1306 VLDGKRITASQN
+1306 VLDGKRITASKN

-1323 DVKGAVLEITSS
+1323 DVKEAVLEITSS

-1344 NNLVFT
+1344 NNLIFT
-1350 LLLKSKSGEALSGRA
+1350 LLLKSTSGEVLSGRV
-1365 LNVKTSGPSKY
+1365 LNIKASGPSKY

-1383 TTVTTDENGQATV
+1383 TTVTTDEYGLATV

-1401 TVGSYKL
+1401 TAGSYKL
-1408 TATLNELGSDVSAVK
+1408 TATLDELGSDVSEVK

-1430 DANGVLTL
+1430 EANGVLTL
-1438 TKDPGY
+1438 HKDGGY
-1444 ETNDG
+1444 DTDDG
-1449 SPVGIYARFVDH
+1449 TPVGVYARFVDH

-1478 SPDSQRVKME
+1478 SPNSQRVKME

>member
-485 ADDIEMSVEFTA
+485 ADDIEMSVEFTQSDPNCFFIDDENSRTLFLGYSVAGQRLKAQFAQQGRIVDA
-497 DSNSAR
+497 DNPLFVYLPCGVGGGPGGVAFGLKLAFGDHVHCFFAEPTHS
-503 QRETVTAP
+503 P
-511 SLGAVKEISAGVYRS
+511 CMLLGVH
-526 VLTAGS
+526 
-532 QAGTVRVTAKVQG
+532 
-545 KTFTL
+545 
-550 NIKQAA
+550 
-556 ITDSDVSTADS
+556 
-567 SFTLDGDS
+567 
-575 SPTISADSQSTYPIV
+575 
-590 LSLKDSNG
+590 
-598 KALTGLAD
+598 TGLHD
-606 DIEMSVEFTADSNS
+606 QISVQDIGIDN
-620 ARQRETVT
+620 
-628 APSLGAVEEISAGV
+628 
-642 YRSVLTAG
+642 
-650 SQAGTVRVTAKV
+650 
-662 QGKTFTLN
+662 
-670 IKQAAITDSDVSTAD
+670 
-685 SSFTLD
+685 
-691 GDSSPTISADSQS
+691 
-704 TYPIV
+704 
-709 LSLKDSNGKALTG
+709 
-722 LADDIEMSVEFTADS
+722 
-737 NSARQRETVTA
+737 
-748 PSLGA
+748 
-753 VEEIS
+753 
-758 AGVYRSVLAAG
+758 
-769 SQAGTVRV
+769 
-777 TAKVQGKTFTLN
+777 
-789 IKQAAIT
+789 
-796 DSDVSTADSS
+796 
-806 FTLDG
+806 
-811 DSSPTISADSQST
+811 
-824 YPIVLS
+824 
-830 LKDSNG
+830 
-836 KALTGLADDIE
+836 
-847 MSVEFTAD
+847 
-855 SNSARQRETVT
+855 
-866 APSLGA
+866 
-872 VEEISAGVY
+872 
-881 RSVLAAGSQAGTV
+881 
-894 RVTAKVQG
+894 
-902 KTFTLSIKQTAA
+902 
-914 TEPDSEVSAVLTA
+914 LTA
-927 APAEQVVGY
+927 ADG
-936 NINLQLAVKDSQGNA
+936 LAVGRASGFVGRAMERLLDGFY
-951 ITGDNTLSFYALNQA
+951 TLSDQTMYDMLGWLAQ
-966 EGVEF
+966 
-971 GTVTEK
+971 GT
-977 DGVYSATVTSKR
+977 GSA
-989 AGKITIGVKS
+989 
-999 DSHDFSGVKK
+999 
-1009 EITFIEDRQQVTFSQ
+1009 
-1024 FEASQNNAL
+1024 
-1033 ADGKQRNMVTVSL
+1033 
-1046 ADRFGNVVPG
+1046 
-1056 YAVTLSLP
+1056 
-1064 AGITQ
+1064 
-1069 VGGEHAVSTDE
+1069 
-1080 NGNAIFALI
+1080 
-1089 SSTPGSYVITAHAG
+1089 
-1103 SQMSTELTV
+1103 
-1112 TFASNMTGASL
+1112 
-1123 SLTPESSSLISNIPA
+1123 
-1138 NGKDAAVLDVQLTNT
+1138 
-1153 NASVNGQ
+1153 
-1160 KIQLI
+1160 
-1165 TSSEGLSVP
+1165 
-1174 TNIVTD
+1174 
-1180 STGHV
+1180 
-1185 SVPLTTVKAGEYTVT
+1185 
-1200 ARVTDGSHSV
+1200 
-1210 ESGSVKL
+1210 
-1217 TFVPDVASAELNM
+1217 
-1230 SVSKQEIVAD
+1230 
-1240 GSENATVN
+1240 
-1248 IQLVD
+1248 
-1253 ANNNAFTGEVDLTI
+1253 
-1267 TPSTG
+1267 
-1272 ASLTSSNLQLDA
+1272 
-1284 HGQATT
+1284 
-1290 QFTASKSGQY
+1290 
-1300 TIQAEY
+1300 
-1306 VLDGKRITASQN
+1306 
-1318 IDAVT
+1318 
-1323 DVKGAVLEITSS
+1323 
-1335 ASSAVVSDT
+1335 
-1344 NNLVFT
+1344 
-1350 LLLKSKSGEALSGRA
+1350 
-1365 LNVKTSGPSKY
+1365 
-1376 GALVVDK
+1376 
-1383 TTVTTDENGQATV
+1383 
-1396 SVHGR
+1396 
-1401 TVGSYKL
+1401 
-1408 TATLNELGSDVSAVK
+1408 
-1423 SFSLYAD
+1423 
-1430 DANGVLTL
+1430 
-1438 TKDPGY
+1438 
-1444 ETNDG
+1444 
-1449 SPVGIYARFVDH
+1449 
-1461 FGNPLS
+1461 
-1467 GTVEFSAGSED
+1467 EFSALSSQNRETSATAKSAIRWLLSRRIAIRRWHFARSCNSSVSRRCT
-1478 SPDSQRVKME
+1478 SPSW
-1488 PATVTL
+1488 AL
-1494 HWTGNAA
+1494 NA
-1501 SEFSTYESG
+1501 SNG
-1510 YHWIKAKITNS
+1510 GI
-1521 KNTYEKTIRTYV
+1521 
-1533 VKLPEKDS
+1533 

>member
-1 MTTVNKKLK
+1 
-10 KTASGAITWSVIV
+10 
-23 TQILSPVSL
+23 
-32 SLIPANSF
+32 
-40 ASSGNKDVTQI
+40 
-51 YASDEHANKVA
+51 
-62 SFAASAGQSL
+62 
-72 ANNNASS
+72 
-79 FAVNTL
+79 
-85 STQATK
+85 
-91 EVVDWLQQYGNARIK
+91 
-106 LNVDDSFSLKDSS
+106 
-119 FDFLYP
+119 
-125 WLDTQD
+125 
-131 YVLFSQT
+131 
-138 SLHRTDDRNQ
+138 
-148 TNIGLGIRHFTPD
+148 
-161 NAMLGA
+161 
-167 NVFYDYDLS
+167 
-176 RSHSRAGFG
+176 
-185 VEYWRDYFRL
+185 
-195 GVNTYFGLSDWKNS
+195 TYFGLSDWKNS

-289 NTHDTTFGVE
+289 NVHDTTFGVE

-433 MNISVTDSGVSTAD
+433 MNISVNNSGVSTAD

-459 ISADSQSTYPIV
+459 ISAD
-471 LSLKDS
+471 
-477 NGKALTGL
+477 G
-485 ADDIEMSVEFTA
+485 
-497 DSNSAR
+497 
-503 QRETVTAP
+503 
-511 SLGAVKEISAGVYRS
+511 
-526 VLTAGS
+526 
-532 QAGTVRVTAKVQG
+532 
-545 KTFTL
+545 
-550 NIKQAA
+550 
-556 ITDSDVSTADS
+556 
-567 SFTLDGDS
+567 
-575 SPTISADSQSTYPIV
+575 
-590 LSLKDSNG
+590 
-598 KALTGLAD
+598 
-606 DIEMSVEFTADSNS
+606 
-620 ARQRETVT
+620 
-628 APSLGAVEEISAGV
+628 
-642 YRSVLTAG
+642 
-650 SQAGTVRVTAKV
+650 
-662 QGKTFTLN
+662 
-670 IKQAAITDSDVSTAD
+670 
-685 SSFTLD
+685 
-691 GDSSPTISADSQS
+691 
-704 TYPIV
+704 
-709 LSLKDSNGKALTG
+709 
-722 LADDIEMSVEFTADS
+722 
-737 NSARQRETVTA
+737 
-748 PSLGA
+748 
-753 VEEIS
+753 
-758 AGVYRSVLAAG
+758 
-769 SQAGTVRV
+769 
-777 TAKVQGKTFTLN
+777 
-789 IKQAAIT
+789 
-796 DSDVSTADSS
+796 
-806 FTLDG
+806 
-811 DSSPTISADSQST
+811 QST

-1217 TFVPDVASAELNM
+1217 TFVPDVASAELTM

-1401 TVGSYKL
+1401 T
-1408 TATLNELGSDVSAVK
+1408 
-1423 SFSLYAD
+1423 
-1430 DANGVLTL
+1430 
-1438 TKDPGY
+1438 
-1444 ETNDG
+1444 
-1449 SPVGIYARFVDH
+1449 
-1461 FGNPLS
+1461 
-1467 GTVEFSAGSED
+1467 
-1478 SPDSQRVKME
+1478 
-1488 PATVTL
+1488 
-1494 HWTGNAA
+1494 
-1501 SEFSTYESG
+1501 
-1510 YHWIKAKITNS
+1510 
-1521 KNTYEKTIRTYV
+1521 
-1533 VKLPEKDS
+1533 

>member
-40 ASSGNKDVTQI
+40 ASSGNKDVTQT

-289 NTHDTTFGVE
+289 NVHDTTFGVE

-397 TSWQITLPAYKSEGV
+397 TSWQITLPAYKSGDV

-433 MNISVTDSGVSTAD
+433 MNISVNNSG
-447 SSFTLDGDSSPT
+447 
-459 ISADSQSTYPIV
+459 
-471 LSLKDS
+471 
-477 NGKALTGL
+477 
-485 ADDIEMSVEFTA
+485 
-497 DSNSAR
+497 
-503 QRETVTAP
+503 
-511 SLGAVKEISAGVYRS
+511 
-526 VLTAGS
+526 
-532 QAGTVRVTAKVQG
+532 
-545 KTFTL
+545 
-550 NIKQAA
+550 
-556 ITDSDVSTADS
+556 VSTADS

-642 YRSVLTAG
+642 YHSVLT
-650 SQAGTVRVTAKV
+650 
-662 QGKTFTLN
+662 
-670 IKQAAITDSDVSTAD
+670 
-685 SSFTLD
+685 
-691 GDSSPTISADSQS
+691 
-704 TYPIV
+704 
-709 LSLKDSNGKALTG
+709 
-722 LADDIEMSVEFTADS
+722 
-737 NSARQRETVTA
+737 
-748 PSLGA
+748 
-753 VEEIS
+753 
-758 AGVYRSVLAAG
+758 
-769 SQAGTVRV
+769 
-777 TAKVQGKTFTLN
+777 
-789 IKQAAIT
+789 
-796 DSDVSTADSS
+796 
-806 FTLDG
+806 
-811 DSSPTISADSQST
+811 
-824 YPIVLS
+824 
-830 LKDSNG
+830 
-836 KALTGLADDIE
+836 
-847 MSVEFTAD
+847 
-855 SNSARQRETVT
+855 
-866 APSLGA
+866 
-872 VEEISAGVY
+872 
-881 RSVLAAGSQAGTV
+881 AGSQAGTV

-1217 TFVPDVASAELNM
+1217 TFVPDVASAELTM

-1383 TTVTTDENGQATV
+1383 TTVTTDKNGQATV

-1449 SPVGIYARFVDH
+1449 SPVGIYARFVDN

>member
-40 ASSGNKDVTQI
+40 ASSGNKDVTQT

-72 ANNNASS
+72 ANNNAIS

-209 RDIDDYLERPANG
+209 RDIDNYLERPANG

-289 NTHDTTFGVE
+289 NVHDTTFGVE

-433 MNISVTDSGVSTAD
+433 MNISVNNSGVSTAD

-459 ISADSQSTYPIV
+459 ISAD
-471 LSLKDS
+471 
-477 NGKALTGL
+477 G
-485 ADDIEMSVEFTA
+485 
-497 DSNSAR
+497 
-503 QRETVTAP
+503 
-511 SLGAVKEISAGVYRS
+511 
-526 VLTAGS
+526 
-532 QAGTVRVTAKVQG
+532 
-545 KTFTL
+545 
-550 NIKQAA
+550 
-556 ITDSDVSTADS
+556 
-567 SFTLDGDS
+567 
-575 SPTISADSQSTYPIV
+575 
-590 LSLKDSNG
+590 
-598 KALTGLAD
+598 
-606 DIEMSVEFTADSNS
+606 
-620 ARQRETVT
+620 
-628 APSLGAVEEISAGV
+628 
-642 YRSVLTAG
+642 
-650 SQAGTVRVTAKV
+650 
-662 QGKTFTLN
+662 
-670 IKQAAITDSDVSTAD
+670 
-685 SSFTLD
+685 
-691 GDSSPTISADSQS
+691 QS

-789 IKQAAIT
+789 IKQAAVI

-811 DSSPTISADSQST
+811 DSSPTISADGQST

-881 RSVLAAGSQAGTV
+881 RSVLVAGSQAGTV

-1217 TFVPDVASAELNM
+1217 TFVSDVASAELTM

>member
-40 ASSGNKDVTQI
+40 ASSDNKDVTQI
-51 YASDEHANKVA
+51 YASDERANKVA
-62 SFAASAGQSL
+62 SFAVSAGQSL

-106 LNVDDSFSLKDSS
+106 LNVDNSFSLKDSS

-195 GVNTYFGLSDWKNS
+195 GVNTYFGLSDWKDS

-289 NTHDTTFGVE
+289 NVHDTTFGVE

-355 QGEGESIIPVT
+355 QGDGESIIPVT

-382 DSAFTAAGGKISGNG
+382 DSVFTAAGGKISGNG
-397 TSWQITLPAYKSEGV
+397 TSWQVTLPAYKSEGV

-433 MNISVTDSGVSTAD
+433 MNISVINSGVSTAD
-447 SSFTLDGDSSPT
+447 SSFMLDGDSSPT
-459 ISADSQSTYPIV
+459 ISADGQSTH
-471 LSLKDS
+471 
-477 NGKALTGL
+477 
-485 ADDIEMSVEFTA
+485 
-497 DSNSAR
+497 
-503 QRETVTAP
+503 
-511 SLGAVKEISAGVYRS
+511 
-526 VLTAGS
+526 
-532 QAGTVRVTAKVQG
+532 
-545 KTFTL
+545 
-550 NIKQAA
+550 
-556 ITDSDVSTADS
+556 
-567 SFTLDGDS
+567 
-575 SPTISADSQSTYPIV
+575 PIV

-662 QGKTFTLN
+662 M
-670 IKQAAITDSDVSTAD
+670 D
-685 SSFTLD
+685 
-691 GDSSPTISADSQS
+691 
-704 TYPIV
+704 
-709 LSLKDSNGKALTG
+709 
-722 LADDIEMSVEFTADS
+722 
-737 NSARQRETVTA
+737 
-748 PSLGA
+748 
-753 VEEIS
+753 
-758 AGVYRSVLAAG
+758 
-769 SQAGTVRV
+769 
-777 TAKVQGKTFTLN
+777 
-789 IKQAAIT
+789 
-796 DSDVSTADSS
+796 
-806 FTLDG
+806 
-811 DSSPTISADSQST
+811 
-824 YPIVLS
+824 
-830 LKDSNG
+830 
-836 KALTGLADDIE
+836 
-847 MSVEFTAD
+847 
-855 SNSARQRETVT
+855 
-866 APSLGA
+866 
-872 VEEISAGVY
+872 
-881 RSVLAAGSQAGTV
+881 
-894 RVTAKVQG
+894 

-971 GTVTEK
+971 GAVTEK

-989 AGKITIGVKS
+989 AGKIRIGVKS
-999 DSHDFSGVKK
+999 GSHNFSGIEK
-1009 EITFIEDRQQVTFSQ
+1009 EISFIEDRTQFAFSRI
-1024 FEASQNNAL
+1024 EASKNNAL
-1033 ADGKQRNMVTVSL
+1033 ADGKQQNTVTLSL

-1064 AGITQ
+1064 AGVTQ

-1080 NGNAIFALI
+1080 NGNAVFALI
-1089 SSTPGSYVITAHAG
+1089 SSTPGSYVIKAHAG

-1112 TFASNMTGASL
+1112 TFASNMIGASL
-1123 SLTPESSSLISNIPA
+1123 SLTPGNSSLISNIPA
-1138 NGKDAAVLDVQLTNT
+1138 NGKDAAVLNVQLTNT

-1165 TSSEGLSVP
+1165 TSSERLSVP

-1185 SVPLTTVKAGEYTVT
+1185 SVPLTTVRAGEYTVA

-1217 TFVPDVASAELNM
+1217 TFVPDAASAELTM
-1230 SVSKQEIVAD
+1230 STSKQQIVAD
-1240 GSENATVN
+1240 GSESATVD

-1253 ANNNAFTGEVDLTI
+1253 ANNNAFTGDVDLTV

-1272 ASLTSSNLQLDA
+1272 ASLTSSKLQLDA

-1306 VLDGKRITASQN
+1306 VLDGKRITASKN

-1323 DVKGAVLEITSS
+1323 DVKEAVLEITSS

-1344 NNLVFT
+1344 NNLIFT
-1350 LLLKSKSGEALSGRA
+1350 LLLKSTSGEVLSGRV
-1365 LNVKTSGPSKY
+1365 LNIKASGPSKY

-1383 TTVTTDENGQATV
+1383 TTVTTDEYGLATV

-1401 TVGSYKL
+1401 TAGSYKL
-1408 TATLNELGSDVSAVK
+1408 TATLDELGSDVSEVK

-1430 DANGVLTL
+1430 EANGVLTL
-1438 TKDPGY
+1438 HKDGGY
-1444 ETNDG
+1444 DTDDG
-1449 SPVGIYARFVDH
+1449 TPVGVYARFVDH

-1478 SPDSQRVKME
+1478 SANSQRVKME

>member
-40 ASSGNKDVTQI
+40 ASSGNKDVTQT

-289 NTHDTTFGVE
+289 NVHDTTFGVE

-397 TSWQITLPAYKSEGV
+397 TSWQITLPAYKSGDV

-433 MNISVTDSGVSTAD
+433 MNISVNNSG
-447 SSFTLDGDSSPT
+447 
-459 ISADSQSTYPIV
+459 
-471 LSLKDS
+471 
-477 NGKALTGL
+477 
-485 ADDIEMSVEFTA
+485 
-497 DSNSAR
+497 
-503 QRETVTAP
+503 
-511 SLGAVKEISAGVYRS
+511 
-526 VLTAGS
+526 
-532 QAGTVRVTAKVQG
+532 
-545 KTFTL
+545 
-550 NIKQAA
+550 
-556 ITDSDVSTADS
+556 VSTADS

-642 YRSVLTAG
+642 YHSVLTAG
-650 SQAGTVRVTAKV
+650 SQAGK
-662 QGKTFTLN
+662 
-670 IKQAAITDSDVSTAD
+670 
-685 SSFTLD
+685 
-691 GDSSPTISADSQS
+691 
-704 TYPIV
+704 
-709 LSLKDSNGKALTG
+709 
-722 LADDIEMSVEFTADS
+722 
-737 NSARQRETVTA
+737 
-748 PSLGA
+748 
-753 VEEIS
+753 
-758 AGVYRSVLAAG
+758 
-769 SQAGTVRV
+769 
-777 TAKVQGKTFTLN
+777 
-789 IKQAAIT
+789 
-796 DSDVSTADSS
+796 
-806 FTLDG
+806 
-811 DSSPTISADSQST
+811 
-824 YPIVLS
+824 
-830 LKDSNG
+830 
-836 KALTGLADDIE
+836 
-847 MSVEFTAD
+847 
-855 SNSARQRETVT
+855 
-866 APSLGA
+866 
-872 VEEISAGVY
+872 
-881 RSVLAAGSQAGTV
+881 V

-1217 TFVPDVASAELNM
+1217 TFVPDVASAELTM

-1290 QFTASKSGQY
+1290 QFTATKSGQY

-1383 TTVTTDENGQATV
+1383 TTVTTDKNGQATV

-1430 DANGVLTL
+1430 EANGVLTL

>member
-1 MTTVNKKLK
+1 
-10 KTASGAITWSVIV
+10 
-23 TQILSPVSL
+23 
-32 SLIPANSF
+32 
-40 ASSGNKDVTQI
+40 
-51 YASDEHANKVA
+51 
-62 SFAASAGQSL
+62 
-72 ANNNASS
+72 
-79 FAVNTL
+79 
-85 STQATK
+85 
-91 EVVDWLQQYGNARIK
+91 
-106 LNVDDSFSLKDSS
+106 
-119 FDFLYP
+119 
-125 WLDTQD
+125 
-131 YVLFSQT
+131 
-138 SLHRTDDRNQ
+138 
-148 TNIGLGIRHFTPD
+148 
-161 NAMLGA
+161 
-167 NVFYDYDLS
+167 
-176 RSHSRAGFG
+176 
-185 VEYWRDYFRL
+185 
-195 GVNTYFGLSDWKNS
+195 DWKNS

-289 NTHDTTFGVE
+289 NVHDTTFGVE

-397 TSWQITLPAYKSEGV
+397 TSWQITLPAYKSGDV

-433 MNISVTDSGVSTAD
+433 MNISVNNSG
-447 SSFTLDGDSSPT
+447 
-459 ISADSQSTYPIV
+459 
-471 LSLKDS
+471 
-477 NGKALTGL
+477 
-485 ADDIEMSVEFTA
+485 
-497 DSNSAR
+497 
-503 QRETVTAP
+503 
-511 SLGAVKEISAGVYRS
+511 
-526 VLTAGS
+526 
-532 QAGTVRVTAKVQG
+532 
-545 KTFTL
+545 
-550 NIKQAA
+550 
-556 ITDSDVSTADS
+556 VSTADS

-642 YRSVLTAG
+642 YHSVLT
-650 SQAGTVRVTAKV
+650 
-662 QGKTFTLN
+662 
-670 IKQAAITDSDVSTAD
+670 
-685 SSFTLD
+685 
-691 GDSSPTISADSQS
+691 
-704 TYPIV
+704 
-709 LSLKDSNGKALTG
+709 
-722 LADDIEMSVEFTADS
+722 
-737 NSARQRETVTA
+737 
-748 PSLGA
+748 
-753 VEEIS
+753 
-758 AGVYRSVLAAG
+758 
-769 SQAGTVRV
+769 
-777 TAKVQGKTFTLN
+777 
-789 IKQAAIT
+789 
-796 DSDVSTADSS
+796 
-806 FTLDG
+806 
-811 DSSPTISADSQST
+811 
-824 YPIVLS
+824 
-830 LKDSNG
+830 
-836 KALTGLADDIE
+836 
-847 MSVEFTAD
+847 
-855 SNSARQRETVT
+855 
-866 APSLGA
+866 
-872 VEEISAGVY
+872 
-881 RSVLAAGSQAGTV
+881 AGSQAGTV

-1217 TFVPDVASAELNM
+1217 TFVPDVASAELTM

-1290 QFTASKSGQY
+1290 QFTATKSGQY

-1383 TTVTTDENGQATV
+1383 TTVTTDKNGQATV

-1430 DANGVLTL
+1430 EANGVLTL

>member
-511 SLGAVKEISAGVYRS
+511 SLGAV
-526 VLTAGS
+526 
-532 QAGTVRVTAKVQG
+532 
-545 KTFTL
+545 
-550 NIKQAA
+550 
-556 ITDSDVSTADS
+556 
-567 SFTLDGDS
+567 
-575 SPTISADSQSTYPIV
+575 
-590 LSLKDSNG
+590 
-598 KALTGLAD
+598 
-606 DIEMSVEFTADSNS
+606 
-620 ARQRETVT
+620 
-628 APSLGAVEEISAGV
+628 
-642 YRSVLTAG
+642 
-650 SQAGTVRVTAKV
+650 
-662 QGKTFTLN
+662 
-670 IKQAAITDSDVSTAD
+670 
-685 SSFTLD
+685 
-691 GDSSPTISADSQS
+691 
-704 TYPIV
+704 
-709 LSLKDSNGKALTG
+709 
-722 LADDIEMSVEFTADS
+722 
-737 NSARQRETVTA
+737 
-748 PSLGA
+748 
-753 VEEIS
+753 
-758 AGVYRSVLAAG
+758 
-769 SQAGTVRV
+769 
-777 TAKVQGKTFTLN
+777 
-789 IKQAAIT
+789 
-796 DSDVSTADSS
+796 
-806 FTLDG
+806 
-811 DSSPTISADSQST
+811 
-824 YPIVLS
+824 
-830 LKDSNG
+830 
-836 KALTGLADDIE
+836 
-847 MSVEFTAD
+847 
-855 SNSARQRETVT
+855 
-866 APSLGA
+866 
-872 VEEISAGVY
+872 EEISAGVY

-902 KTFTLSIKQTAA
+902 KTFTLSIKQTAT

-1510 YHWIKAKITNS
+1510 YHWIKAKS
-1521 KNTYEKTIRTYV
+1521 KRQRSTVLTLIYW
-1533 VKLPEKDS
+1533 

>member
-40 ASSGNKDVTQI
+40 ASSGNKDVTQT

-289 NTHDTTFGVE
+289 NVHDTTFGVE

-433 MNISVTDSGVSTAD
+433 MNISVNNSGVSTAD

-459 ISADSQSTYPIV
+459 ISAD
-471 LSLKDS
+471 
-477 NGKALTGL
+477 G
-485 ADDIEMSVEFTA
+485 
-497 DSNSAR
+497 
-503 QRETVTAP
+503 
-511 SLGAVKEISAGVYRS
+511 
-526 VLTAGS
+526 
-532 QAGTVRVTAKVQG
+532 
-545 KTFTL
+545 
-550 NIKQAA
+550 
-556 ITDSDVSTADS
+556 
-567 SFTLDGDS
+567 
-575 SPTISADSQSTYPIV
+575 
-590 LSLKDSNG
+590 
-598 KALTGLAD
+598 
-606 DIEMSVEFTADSNS
+606 
-620 ARQRETVT
+620 
-628 APSLGAVEEISAGV
+628 
-642 YRSVLTAG
+642 
-650 SQAGTVRVTAKV
+650 
-662 QGKTFTLN
+662 
-670 IKQAAITDSDVSTAD
+670 
-685 SSFTLD
+685 
-691 GDSSPTISADSQS
+691 
-704 TYPIV
+704 
-709 LSLKDSNGKALTG
+709 
-722 LADDIEMSVEFTADS
+722 
-737 NSARQRETVTA
+737 
-748 PSLGA
+748 
-753 VEEIS
+753 
-758 AGVYRSVLAAG
+758 
-769 SQAGTVRV
+769 
-777 TAKVQGKTFTLN
+777 
-789 IKQAAIT
+789 
-796 DSDVSTADSS
+796 
-806 FTLDG
+806 
-811 DSSPTISADSQST
+811 QST

-999 DSHDFSGVKK
+999 DSHDFSGDKK
-1009 EITFIEDRQQVTFSQ
+1009 EITFIDDRQQVTFSQ

-1217 TFVPDVASAELNM
+1217 TFVPDVASAELTM

-1510 YHWIKAKITNS
+1510 YHWIKAKITHS

>member
-40 ASSGNKDVTQI
+40 ASSGNKDVTQT

-209 RDIDDYLERPANG
+209 RDIDNYLERPANG

-289 NTHDTTFGVE
+289 NVHDTTFGVE

-433 MNISVTDSGVSTAD
+433 MNISVTDSG
-447 SSFTLDGDSSPT
+447 
-459 ISADSQSTYPIV
+459 
-471 LSLKDS
+471 
-477 NGKALTGL
+477 
-485 ADDIEMSVEFTA
+485 
-497 DSNSAR
+497 
-503 QRETVTAP
+503 
-511 SLGAVKEISAGVYRS
+511 
-526 VLTAGS
+526 
-532 QAGTVRVTAKVQG
+532 
-545 KTFTL
+545 
-550 NIKQAA
+550 
-556 ITDSDVSTADS
+556 
-567 SFTLDGDS
+567 
-575 SPTISADSQSTYPIV
+575 
-590 LSLKDSNG
+590 
-598 KALTGLAD
+598 
-606 DIEMSVEFTADSNS
+606 
-620 ARQRETVT
+620 
-628 APSLGAVEEISAGV
+628 
-642 YRSVLTAG
+642 
-650 SQAGTVRVTAKV
+650 
-662 QGKTFTLN
+662 
-670 IKQAAITDSDVSTAD
+670 
-685 SSFTLD
+685 
-691 GDSSPTISADSQS
+691 
-704 TYPIV
+704 
-709 LSLKDSNGKALTG
+709 
-722 LADDIEMSVEFTADS
+722 
-737 NSARQRETVTA
+737 
-748 PSLGA
+748 
-753 VEEIS
+753 
-758 AGVYRSVLAAG
+758 
-769 SQAGTVRV
+769 
-777 TAKVQGKTFTLN
+777 
-789 IKQAAIT
+789 
-796 DSDVSTADSS
+796 VSTADSS

-1165 TSSEGLSVP
+1165 ASSEGLSVP

-1533 VKLPEKDS
+1533 VKLPEKD

>member
-1 MTTVNKKLK
+1 M
-10 KTASGAITWSVIV
+10 
-23 TQILSPVSL
+23 
-32 SLIPANSF
+32 IPANSF
-40 ASSGNKDVTQI
+40 ASSGNKDVTQT

-209 RDIDDYLERPANG
+209 RDIDNYLERPANG

-289 NTHDTTFGVE
+289 NVHDTTFGVE

-511 SLGAVKEISAGVYRS
+511 SLGAV
-526 VLTAGS
+526 
-532 QAGTVRVTAKVQG
+532 
-545 KTFTL
+545 
-550 NIKQAA
+550 
-556 ITDSDVSTADS
+556 
-567 SFTLDGDS
+567 
-575 SPTISADSQSTYPIV
+575 
-590 LSLKDSNG
+590 
-598 KALTGLAD
+598 
-606 DIEMSVEFTADSNS
+606 
-620 ARQRETVT
+620 
-628 APSLGAVEEISAGV
+628 
-642 YRSVLTAG
+642 
-650 SQAGTVRVTAKV
+650 
-662 QGKTFTLN
+662 
-670 IKQAAITDSDVSTAD
+670 
-685 SSFTLD
+685 
-691 GDSSPTISADSQS
+691 
-704 TYPIV
+704 
-709 LSLKDSNGKALTG
+709 
-722 LADDIEMSVEFTADS
+722 
-737 NSARQRETVTA
+737 
-748 PSLGA
+748 
-753 VEEIS
+753 
-758 AGVYRSVLAAG
+758 
-769 SQAGTVRV
+769 
-777 TAKVQGKTFTLN
+777 
-789 IKQAAIT
+789 
-796 DSDVSTADSS
+796 
-806 FTLDG
+806 
-811 DSSPTISADSQST
+811 
-824 YPIVLS
+824 
-830 LKDSNG
+830 
-836 KALTGLADDIE
+836 
-847 MSVEFTAD
+847 
-855 SNSARQRETVT
+855 
-866 APSLGA
+866 
-872 VEEISAGVY
+872 EEISAGVY

-989 AGKITIGVKS
+989 VGKITIGVKS

-1165 TSSEGLSVP
+1165 ASSEGLSVP

>member
-40 ASSGNKDVTQI
+40 ASSGNKDVTQT

-289 NTHDTTFGVE
+289 NVHDTTFGVE

-412 NSWNVGATVQD
+412 NSWSVGATVQD

-459 ISADSQSTYPIV
+459 ISADSQSTYPV
-471 LSLKDS
+471 
-477 NGKALTGL
+477 
-485 ADDIEMSVEFTA
+485 
-497 DSNSAR
+497 
-503 QRETVTAP
+503 
-511 SLGAVKEISAGVYRS
+511 
-526 VLTAGS
+526 
-532 QAGTVRVTAKVQG
+532 
-545 KTFTL
+545 
-550 NIKQAA
+550 
-556 ITDSDVSTADS
+556 
-567 SFTLDGDS
+567 
-575 SPTISADSQSTYPIV
+575 V

-662 QGKTFTLN
+662 QGKTFTL
-670 IKQAAITDSDVSTAD
+670 
-685 SSFTLD
+685 
-691 GDSSPTISADSQS
+691 
-704 TYPIV
+704 
-709 LSLKDSNGKALTG
+709 
-722 LADDIEMSVEFTADS
+722 
-737 NSARQRETVTA
+737 
-748 PSLGA
+748 
-753 VEEIS
+753 
-758 AGVYRSVLAAG
+758 
-769 SQAGTVRV
+769 
-777 TAKVQGKTFTLN
+777 
-789 IKQAAIT
+789 
-796 DSDVSTADSS
+796 
-806 FTLDG
+806 
-811 DSSPTISADSQST
+811 
-824 YPIVLS
+824 
-830 LKDSNG
+830 
-836 KALTGLADDIE
+836 
-847 MSVEFTAD
+847 
-855 SNSARQRETVT
+855 
-866 APSLGA
+866 
-872 VEEISAGVY
+872 
-881 RSVLAAGSQAGTV
+881 
-894 RVTAKVQG
+894 
-902 KTFTLSIKQTAA
+902 SIKQTAA
-914 TEPDSEVSAVLTA
+914 TEPESEVSAVLTA

-951 ITGDNTLSFYALNQA
+951 ITGDNTLSFYAINQA

-989 AGKITIGVKS
+989 ADKIRIGVKS
-999 DSHDFSGVKK
+999 DRHDFSDLEK
-1009 EITFIEDRQQVTFSQ
+1009 EISFMEDRIQFAFSRI
-1024 FEASQNNAL
+1024 EASKNNAL
-1033 ADGKQRNMVTVSL
+1033 ADGKQQNTVTVSL

-1080 NGNAIFALI
+1080 NGNAVFALI
-1089 SSTPGSYVITAHAG
+1089 SSTPGSYVIKAHAG
-1103 SQMSTELTV
+1103 PQVSTELTV
-1112 TFASNMTGASL
+1112 TFASNMSGASL
-1123 SLTPESSSLISNIPA
+1123 SLTPENSSLISNIPA
-1138 NGKDAAVLDVQLTNT
+1138 NGKDAAVLNVQLTNNT

-1160 KIQLI
+1160 KVQLI

-1185 SVPLTTVKAGEYTVT
+1185 SVPVTTVKAGEYTVT
-1200 ARVTDGSHSV
+1200 ARVTDGSNSV

-1217 TFVPDVASAELNM
+1217 TFVPDIASAELTMN
-1230 SVSKQEIVAD
+1230 VSKQQIVAD
-1240 GSENATVN
+1240 SSESATVD

-1253 ANNNAFTGEVDLTI
+1253 ANNNAFTGDVNLTI
-1267 TPSTG
+1267 TPSAG
-1272 ASLTSSNLQLDA
+1272 ASLTSSKLQLDA
-1284 HGQATT
+1284 YGKAST

-1300 TIQAEY
+1300 TIQAEH
-1306 VLDGKRITASQN
+1306 VQDGKRITASQN

-1323 DVKGAVLEITSS
+1323 DVKEAVLEIVSS
-1335 ASSAVVSDT
+1335 ASSAVVSDI
-1344 NNLVFT
+1344 NNLIFT
-1350 LLLKSKSGEALSGRA
+1350 LQLKSSSGEVLSGRA
-1365 LNVKTSGPSKY
+1365 LNIKTSGPSKY

-1383 TTVTTDENGQATV
+1383 TTVTTDERGQATV

-1401 TVGSYKL
+1401 TAGSYKL

-1430 DANGVLTL
+1430 EANGVLSL
-1438 TKDPGY
+1438 EKDYGY
-1444 ETNDG
+1444 EVNDG
-1449 SPVGIYARFVDH
+1449 SPTGIYARFVDH

-1467 GTVEFSAGSED
+1467 GTVEFSAGSEE
-1478 SPDSQRVKME
+1478 SPDSQQVKME

-1494 HWTGNAA
+1494 SSTGNAA

-1521 KNTYEKTIRTYV
+1521 KKTYEKELTTFV

>member
-372 SGGIKSVQWN
+372 SGGIKYVQWN

-433 MNISVTDSGVSTAD
+433 MNISV
-447 SSFTLDGDSSPT
+447 
-459 ISADSQSTYPIV
+459 
-471 LSLKDS
+471 
-477 NGKALTGL
+477 
-485 ADDIEMSVEFTA
+485 
-497 DSNSAR
+497 
-503 QRETVTAP
+503 
-511 SLGAVKEISAGVYRS
+511 
-526 VLTAGS
+526 
-532 QAGTVRVTAKVQG
+532 
-545 KTFTL
+545 
-550 NIKQAA
+550 
-556 ITDSDVSTADS
+556 TDSDVSTADS

-670 IKQAAITDSDVSTAD
+670 IKQTA
-685 SSFTLD
+685 T
-691 GDSSPTISADSQS
+691 
-704 TYPIV
+704 
-709 LSLKDSNGKALTG
+709 
-722 LADDIEMSVEFTADS
+722 
-737 NSARQRETVTA
+737 
-748 PSLGA
+748 
-753 VEEIS
+753 
-758 AGVYRSVLAAG
+758 
-769 SQAGTVRV
+769 
-777 TAKVQGKTFTLN
+777 
-789 IKQAAIT
+789 
-796 DSDVSTADSS
+796 
-806 FTLDG
+806 
-811 DSSPTISADSQST
+811 
-824 YPIVLS
+824 
-830 LKDSNG
+830 
-836 KALTGLADDIE
+836 
-847 MSVEFTAD
+847 
-855 SNSARQRETVT
+855 
-866 APSLGA
+866 
-872 VEEISAGVY
+872 
-881 RSVLAAGSQAGTV
+881 
-894 RVTAKVQG
+894 
-902 KTFTLSIKQTAA
+902 

-1217 TFVPDVASAELNM
+1217 TFVPDVDSAELNM

>member
-40 ASSGNKDVTQI
+40 ASSGNKDVTQT

-289 NTHDTTFGVE
+289 NVHDTTFGVE

-511 SLGAVKEISAGVYRS
+511 SLGAV
-526 VLTAGS
+526 
-532 QAGTVRVTAKVQG
+532 
-545 KTFTL
+545 
-550 NIKQAA
+550 
-556 ITDSDVSTADS
+556 
-567 SFTLDGDS
+567 
-575 SPTISADSQSTYPIV
+575 
-590 LSLKDSNG
+590 
-598 KALTGLAD
+598 
-606 DIEMSVEFTADSNS
+606 
-620 ARQRETVT
+620 
-628 APSLGAVEEISAGV
+628 EEISAGV

-758 AGVYRSVLAAG
+758 AGVYHSVL
-769 SQAGTVRV
+769 T
-777 TAKVQGKTFTLN
+777 
-789 IKQAAIT
+789 
-796 DSDVSTADSS
+796 
-806 FTLDG
+806 
-811 DSSPTISADSQST
+811 
-824 YPIVLS
+824 
-830 LKDSNG
+830 
-836 KALTGLADDIE
+836 
-847 MSVEFTAD
+847 
-855 SNSARQRETVT
+855 
-866 APSLGA
+866 
-872 VEEISAGVY
+872 
-881 RSVLAAGSQAGTV
+881 AGSQAGTV

-999 DSHDFSGVKK
+999 DSHDFSDVKK

-1217 TFVPDVASAELNM
+1217 TFVPDVASAELTM

>member
-40 ASSGNKDVTQI
+40 ASSDNKDVTQI
-51 YASDEHANKVA
+51 YASDERANKVA
-62 SFAASAGQSL
+62 SFAVSAGQSL

-195 GVNTYFGLSDWKNS
+195 GVNTYFGLSDWKDS

-289 NTHDTTFGVE
+289 NVHDTTFGVE

-355 QGEGESIIPVT
+355 QGDGESIIPVT

-382 DSAFTAAGGKISGNG
+382 DSVFTAAGGKISGNG
-397 TSWQITLPAYKSEGV
+397 TSWQVTLPAYKSEGV

-433 MNISVTDSGVSTAD
+433 MNISVINSGVSTAD
-447 SSFTLDGDSSPT
+447 SSFMLDGDSSPT
-459 ISADSQSTYPIV
+459 ISADGQSTHPIV

-485 ADDIEMSVEFTA
+485 T
-497 DSNSAR
+497 
-503 QRETVTAP
+503 
-511 SLGAVKEISAGVYRS
+511 
-526 VLTAGS
+526 
-532 QAGTVRVTAKVQG
+532 
-545 KTFTL
+545 
-550 NIKQAA
+550 
-556 ITDSDVSTADS
+556 
-567 SFTLDGDS
+567 
-575 SPTISADSQSTYPIV
+575 
-590 LSLKDSNG
+590 
-598 KALTGLAD
+598 D

-662 QGKTFTLN
+662 M
-670 IKQAAITDSDVSTAD
+670 D
-685 SSFTLD
+685 
-691 GDSSPTISADSQS
+691 
-704 TYPIV
+704 
-709 LSLKDSNGKALTG
+709 
-722 LADDIEMSVEFTADS
+722 
-737 NSARQRETVTA
+737 
-748 PSLGA
+748 
-753 VEEIS
+753 
-758 AGVYRSVLAAG
+758 
-769 SQAGTVRV
+769 
-777 TAKVQGKTFTLN
+777 
-789 IKQAAIT
+789 
-796 DSDVSTADSS
+796 
-806 FTLDG
+806 
-811 DSSPTISADSQST
+811 
-824 YPIVLS
+824 
-830 LKDSNG
+830 
-836 KALTGLADDIE
+836 
-847 MSVEFTAD
+847 
-855 SNSARQRETVT
+855 
-866 APSLGA
+866 
-872 VEEISAGVY
+872 
-881 RSVLAAGSQAGTV
+881 
-894 RVTAKVQG
+894 

-971 GTVTEK
+971 GAVMEK

-989 AGKITIGVKS
+989 AGKIRIGVKS
-999 DSHDFSGVKK
+999 GSHNFSGIEK
-1009 EITFIEDRQQVTFSQ
+1009 EISFIEDRTQFAFSRI
-1024 FEASQNNAL
+1024 EASKNNAL
-1033 ADGKQRNMVTVSL
+1033 ADGKQQNTVTVSL

-1064 AGITQ
+1064 AGVTQ

-1080 NGNAIFALI
+1080 NGNAVFALI
-1089 SSTPGSYVITAHAG
+1089 SSTPGSYVIKAHAG

-1112 TFASNMTGASL
+1112 TFASNMIGASL
-1123 SLTPESSSLISNIPA
+1123 SLTPGNSSLISNIPA
-1138 NGKDAAVLDVQLTNT
+1138 NGKDAAVLNVQLTNT

-1185 SVPLTTVKAGEYTVT
+1185 SVPLTTVRAGEYTVA

-1217 TFVPDVASAELNM
+1217 TFVPDAASAELTM
-1230 SVSKQEIVAD
+1230 STSKQQIVAD
-1240 GSENATVN
+1240 GSESATVN

-1253 ANNNAFTGEVDLTI
+1253 ANNNAFTGDVDLTV

-1272 ASLTSSNLQLDA
+1272 ASLTSSKLQLDA

-1306 VLDGKRITASQN
+1306 VLDGKRITASKN

-1323 DVKGAVLEITSS
+1323 DVKEAVLEITSS

-1344 NNLVFT
+1344 NNLIFT
-1350 LLLKSKSGEALSGRA
+1350 LLLKSTSGEVLSGRV
-1365 LNVKTSGPSKY
+1365 LNIKASGPSKY

-1383 TTVTTDENGQATV
+1383 TTVTTDEHGLATV

-1401 TVGSYKL
+1401 TAGSYKL
-1408 TATLNELGSDVSAVK
+1408 TATLDELGSDVSEVK

-1430 DANGVLTL
+1430 EANGVLTL
-1438 TKDPGY
+1438 HKDGGY
-1444 ETNDG
+1444 DTDDG
-1449 SPVGIYARFVDH
+1449 TPVGVYARFVDH

-1478 SPDSQRVKME
+1478 SPNSQRVKME

>member
-1 MTTVNKKLK
+1 NKKLK

-40 ASSGNKDVTQI
+40 ASSGNKDVTQT

-289 NTHDTTFGVE
+289 NVHDTTFGVE

-433 MNISVTDSGVSTAD
+433 MNISVNNSGVSTAD

-459 ISADSQSTYPIV
+459 ISAD
-471 LSLKDS
+471 
-477 NGKALTGL
+477 G
-485 ADDIEMSVEFTA
+485 
-497 DSNSAR
+497 
-503 QRETVTAP
+503 
-511 SLGAVKEISAGVYRS
+511 
-526 VLTAGS
+526 
-532 QAGTVRVTAKVQG
+532 
-545 KTFTL
+545 
-550 NIKQAA
+550 
-556 ITDSDVSTADS
+556 
-567 SFTLDGDS
+567 
-575 SPTISADSQSTYPIV
+575 
-590 LSLKDSNG
+590 
-598 KALTGLAD
+598 
-606 DIEMSVEFTADSNS
+606 
-620 ARQRETVT
+620 
-628 APSLGAVEEISAGV
+628 
-642 YRSVLTAG
+642 
-650 SQAGTVRVTAKV
+650 
-662 QGKTFTLN
+662 
-670 IKQAAITDSDVSTAD
+670 
-685 SSFTLD
+685 
-691 GDSSPTISADSQS
+691 
-704 TYPIV
+704 
-709 LSLKDSNGKALTG
+709 
-722 LADDIEMSVEFTADS
+722 
-737 NSARQRETVTA
+737 
-748 PSLGA
+748 
-753 VEEIS
+753 
-758 AGVYRSVLAAG
+758 
-769 SQAGTVRV
+769 
-777 TAKVQGKTFTLN
+777 
-789 IKQAAIT
+789 
-796 DSDVSTADSS
+796 
-806 FTLDG
+806 
-811 DSSPTISADSQST
+811 QST

-1217 TFVPDVASAELNM
+1217 TFVPDVASAELTM

>member
-40 ASSGNKDVTQI
+40 ASSGNKDVTQT

-148 TNIGLGIRHFTPD
+148 TNICLGIRHFTPD

-289 NTHDTTFGVE
+289 NVHDTTFGVE

-433 MNISVTDSGVSTAD
+433 MNISVNNSGVSTAD

-459 ISADSQSTYPIV
+459 ISAD
-471 LSLKDS
+471 
-477 NGKALTGL
+477 G
-485 ADDIEMSVEFTA
+485 
-497 DSNSAR
+497 
-503 QRETVTAP
+503 
-511 SLGAVKEISAGVYRS
+511 
-526 VLTAGS
+526 
-532 QAGTVRVTAKVQG
+532 
-545 KTFTL
+545 
-550 NIKQAA
+550 
-556 ITDSDVSTADS
+556 
-567 SFTLDGDS
+567 
-575 SPTISADSQSTYPIV
+575 
-590 LSLKDSNG
+590 
-598 KALTGLAD
+598 
-606 DIEMSVEFTADSNS
+606 
-620 ARQRETVT
+620 
-628 APSLGAVEEISAGV
+628 
-642 YRSVLTAG
+642 
-650 SQAGTVRVTAKV
+650 
-662 QGKTFTLN
+662 
-670 IKQAAITDSDVSTAD
+670 
-685 SSFTLD
+685 
-691 GDSSPTISADSQS
+691 
-704 TYPIV
+704 
-709 LSLKDSNGKALTG
+709 
-722 LADDIEMSVEFTADS
+722 
-737 NSARQRETVTA
+737 
-748 PSLGA
+748 
-753 VEEIS
+753 
-758 AGVYRSVLAAG
+758 
-769 SQAGTVRV
+769 
-777 TAKVQGKTFTLN
+777 
-789 IKQAAIT
+789 
-796 DSDVSTADSS
+796 
-806 FTLDG
+806 
-811 DSSPTISADSQST
+811 QST

-1217 TFVPDVASAELNM
+1217 TFVPDVASAELTM

-1510 YHWIKAKITNS
+1510 YHWIKAKITHS

>member
-1 MTTVNKKLK
+1 M
-10 KTASGAITWSVIV
+10 
-23 TQILSPVSL
+23 
-32 SLIPANSF
+32 
-40 ASSGNKDVTQI
+40 
-51 YASDEHANKVA
+51 
-62 SFAASAGQSL
+62 
-72 ANNNASS
+72 
-79 FAVNTL
+79 
-85 STQATK
+85 
-91 EVVDWLQQYGNARIK
+91 
-106 LNVDDSFSLKDSS
+106 
-119 FDFLYP
+119 
-125 WLDTQD
+125 
-131 YVLFSQT
+131 LFSQT

-511 SLGAVKEISAGVYRS
+511 SLGAV
-526 VLTAGS
+526 
-532 QAGTVRVTAKVQG
+532 
-545 KTFTL
+545 
-550 NIKQAA
+550 
-556 ITDSDVSTADS
+556 
-567 SFTLDGDS
+567 
-575 SPTISADSQSTYPIV
+575 
-590 LSLKDSNG
+590 
-598 KALTGLAD
+598 
-606 DIEMSVEFTADSNS
+606 
-620 ARQRETVT
+620 
-628 APSLGAVEEISAGV
+628 EEISAGV

-902 KTFTLSIKQTAA
+902 KTFTLSIKQTAT